1 MTICLNLSAATG
13 EKNKQIVATMNKNIE
28 VFGYTMSEALF
39 DKLVHMKAKSREV
52 VYDVL
57 VNGLK
62 EITGADRVYNPM
74 YPNFP
79 ESVMEKDDFELYF
92 NAIVHYW
99 SFGTLLPYEE
109 KEERAPLFNTAKVKV
124 LEAGSFDDLNDIF
137 NNLCASKTSLSKSD
151 VDDMI
156 FVLNSAKVT
165 LPDEIPYKENA
176 ACICRLLVDTGVDT
190 DGSLCKKYVK
200 AATDVLR
207 LVTAMS
213 DGDVSLAENTKF
225 RNLKRSERRIIMNLL
240 AGCGNAA
247 EDMNR
252 YAGRWIRVGE
262 KLHPGEFAK
271 NERYT
276 KAVQA
281 FDIIRNDGKIQSF
294 AGKVDAAIASG
305 DVTTVVSLLKK
316 RPGEFARRIDFLLRI
331 FDKDADRKA
340 VIMGF
345 ASVAKDVS
353 STVLLQVRE
362 HFINKLDG
370 SDDMRVFFPKGNLAR
385 SYYIK
390 NNRTE
395 AIPEDTMKMVIA
407 VCENT
412 LVNIYGN
419 REFLGKVYIDKALK
433 DYTVPFS
440 LRSAGKTMTAVSRG
454 SRIAIDDNTKV
465 IRPFI
470 WWTNTKDDI
479 IDVDLSVAVFAD
491 DWNCLEHVSYSN
503 LKSNRF
509 GICHSG
515 DITNGGPVDGEG
527 VAEFIDLD
535 IDKALSAGARYA
547 VFNVYNFSDEN
558 FSKMEHAA
566 FGFMTRNDMKSGKIF
581 EPSTVKQRM
590 DLASATTTCIPVIFD
605 LKERVFVWCD
615 MALTADHVRAGYG
628 GINVESNLPSV
639 VVTCKAMV
647 DVKKPNLYDLFIFN
661 AKARSVITDN
671 PDESD
676 MLKQCIGDKYRLVIK
691 GEWKEGI
698 WDEMENGIRLNFK
711 DEEMILRNKSNC
723 LYDFNHQYYKVK
735 DANLIVVIVMGVT
748 EAINYLK
755 MKKMDNDCKTVN
767 PNGFGQGIVYR
778 NFDYTNKILLA

>member
-1 MTICLNLSAATG
+1 MENSVFNIILRRKNRVFINDDDMLKSLSAATD

-39 DKLVHMKAKSREV
+39 DKLVHMKVKSREV
-52 VYDVL
+52 VYDAL

-62 EITGADRVYNPM
+62 EITGADKVYNPM

-79 ESVMEKDDFELYF
+79 ESVMKRDDFELYF

-109 KEERAPLFNTAKVKV
+109 KEERVPLFNTAKVKV
-124 LEAGSFDDLNDIF
+124 LEAGSFNDLNDIF
-137 NNLCASKTSLSKSD
+137 NNLCASKTSLSKND
-151 VDDMI
+151 VDDMVFI
-156 FVLNSAKVT
+156 LNSVKVT
-165 LPDEIPYKENA
+165 LPDEIPFKENA
-176 ACICRLLVDTGVDT
+176 ACVCRLLVDTGVDT

-200 AATDVLR
+200 TATDILR
-207 LVTAMS
+207 LITAMS
-213 DGDVSLAENTKF
+213 DGDVSLVENTKF
-225 RNLKRSERRIIMNLL
+225 RNLKRGERRIIMNLL

-276 KAVQA
+276 KVVQA
-281 FDIIRNDGKIQSF
+281 FGVIRNDGKIQSF

-316 RPGEFARRIDFLLRI
+316 RPGEFARRIDFLLRT
-331 FDKDADRKA
+331 FDKDADRKT

-362 HFINKLDG
+362 HFINKLNG
-370 SDDMRVFFPKGNLAR
+370 NDDMRVFFPKGNLAR
-385 SYYIK
+385 SYYVK
-390 NNRTE
+390 NNKTE
-395 AIPEDTMKMVIA
+395 TVSEDAMKMVIA
-407 VCENT
+407 VCESA

-419 REFLGKVYIDKALK
+419 REFLGKLYIDEALK
-433 DYTVPFS
+433 NYTVPFS

-454 SRIAIDDNTKV
+454 SRIAIDDSAKI

-470 WWTNTKDDI
+470 WWTNTKDNI
-479 IDVDLSVAVFAD
+479 IDVDLSIAVFAD

-503 LKSNRF
+503 LKSSRF

-535 IDKALSAGARYA
+535 IEKALSAGARYA
-547 VFNVYNFSDEN
+547 VFNVYNFSNEN

-566 FGFMTRNDMKSGKIF
+566 FGFMTRNDMKIGEIF

-647 DVKKPNLYDLFIFN
+647 DIKKPNLYDLFTLN
-661 AKARSVITDN
+661 AKARGIITDN
-671 PDESD
+671 PDEADVRFGLDDNCDVKPSD
-676 MLKQCIGDKYRLVIK
+676 ID
-691 GEWKEGI
+691 
-698 WDEMENGIRLNFK
+698 
-711 DEEMILRNKSNC
+711 
-723 LYDFNHQYYKVK
+723 
-735 DANLIVVIVMGVT
+735 VIVGK
-748 EAINYLK
+748 YL
-755 MKKMDNDCKTVN
+755 
-767 PNGFGQGIVYR
+767 
-778 NFDYTNKILLA
+778 

>member
-1 MTICLNLSAATG
+1 MENSVFSIILRRKNRVFINDNDMLKSLSGAAG

-52 VYDVL
+52 VYDIL

-62 EITGADRVYNPM
+62 EITGADKVYNPM

-79 ESVMEKDDFELYF
+79 ESVMKKDDFELYF

-124 LEAGSFDDLNDIF
+124 LEAGSFNDLNDIF
-137 NNLCASKTSLSKSD
+137 NNLCASKTSLSKND

-156 FVLNSAKVT
+156 FILNSVKVT
-165 LPDEIPYKENA
+165 LPDEIPFKENA
-176 ACICRLLVDTGVDT
+176 ACVCRLLVDTGVDT

-200 AATDVLR
+200 TATDILR
-207 LVTAMS
+207 LITAMS

-276 KAVQA
+276 KVVQA
-281 FDIIRNDGKIQSF
+281 FGVIRNDGKIQSF
-294 AGKVDAAIASG
+294 AGKVDAAVASG
-305 DVTTVVSLLKK
+305 DVNAVVSLLKK
-316 RPGEFARRIDFLLRI
+316 RPGEFARRIDFLLRT
-331 FDKDADRKA
+331 FDKDADRKT
-340 VIMGF
+340 VIIGF

-362 HFINKLDG
+362 HFINKLNG
-370 SDDMRVFFPKGNLAR
+370 NDDMRVFFPKGNLAR
-385 SYYIK
+385 SYYVK
-390 NNRTE
+390 NNKTE
-395 AIPEDTMKMVIA
+395 TVSEDAMKMVIA
-407 VCENT
+407 VCESA

-419 REFLGKVYIDKALK
+419 REFLGKVYIDEALK
-433 DYTVPFS
+433 NYTVPFS

-454 SRIAIDDNTKV
+454 SRIAIDDSAKI

-470 WWTNTKDDI
+470 WWTNTKDNI
-479 IDVDLSVAVFAD
+479 IDVDLSIAVFAD

-503 LKSNRF
+503 LKSSRF

-527 VAEFIDLD
+527 AAEFIDLD
-535 IDKALSAGARYA
+535 IDKALNAGARYA
-547 VFNVYNFSDEN
+547 VFNVYNFSDEY
-558 FSKMEHAA
+558 FSRMEHAA
-566 FGFMTRNDMKSGKIF
+566 FGFMTRNDMKSGEIF

-605 LKERVFVWCD
+605 LKERVFIWCD

-647 DVKKPNLYDLFIFN
+647 DVKKPNLYDLFTFN
-661 AKARSVITDN
+661 ATARGVITDN
-671 PDESD
+671 PDEADIRFGLDDSCDVKPSD
-676 MLKQCIGDKYRLVIK
+676 ID
-691 GEWKEGI
+691 
-698 WDEMENGIRLNFK
+698 
-711 DEEMILRNKSNC
+711 
-723 LYDFNHQYYKVK
+723 
-735 DANLIVVIVMGVT
+735 VIVGK
-748 EAINYLK
+748 YL
-755 MKKMDNDCKTVN
+755 
-767 PNGFGQGIVYR
+767 
-778 NFDYTNKILLA
+778 

>member
-1 MTICLNLSAATG
+1 MENSVFNIILRRKNRVFINDDDMLKSLSGAAG

-62 EITGADRVYNPM
+62 ELTGADKVYNPM

-109 KEERAPLFNTAKVKV
+109 KKERAPLFNTAKVKV
-124 LEAGSFDDLNDIF
+124 LDVGSFEDLNDIF

-151 VDDMI
+151 VEDII
-156 FVLNSAKVT
+156 FILNSAKVT
-165 LPDEIPYKENA
+165 LPDEIPFKENA
-176 ACICRLLVDTGVDT
+176 ACVCRLLVDTGVDT

-200 AATDVLR
+200 TATDVLR
-207 LVTAMS
+207 LITAMS

-247 EDMNR
+247 EDMSR

-281 FDIIRNDGKIQSF
+281 FSVIRNDGKIQSF

-316 RPGEFARRIDFLLRI
+316 RPGEFARRIDFLLRT
-331 FDKDADRKA
+331 FNKDADRKA

-385 SYYIK
+385 SYYVK
-390 NNRTE
+390 NDKTE
-395 AIPEDTMKMVIA
+395 SIPEDAMKMVIA
-407 VCENT
+407 VCENA
-412 LVNIYGN
+412 LINIYGN
-419 REFLGKVYIDKALK
+419 REFLGKVYIDEGLK

-454 SRIAIDDNTKV
+454 SRIAIDDSVKI

-470 WWTNTKDDI
+470 WWTNTKNDI

-491 DWNCLEHVSYSN
+491 NWDCLEHVSYSN
-503 LKSNRF
+503 LKSEKF
-509 GICHSG
+509 GMCHSG

-527 VAEFIDLD
+527 AAEFIDLD
-535 IDKALSAGARYA
+535 IDKALGAGARYA
-547 VFNVYNFSDEN
+547 VFNVYNFSNEL

-566 FGFMTRNDMKSGKIF
+566 FGFMTRENMESGEIF

-605 LKERVFVWCD
+605 LKERVFIWCD

-647 DVKKPNLYDLFIFN
+647 DVKKPNLYDLLMFN
-661 AKARSVITDN
+661 VKARGIIT
-671 PDESD
+671 
-676 MLKQCIGDKYRLVIK
+676 
-691 GEWKEGI
+691 
-698 WDEMENGIRLNFK
+698 
-711 DEEMILRNKSNC
+711 
-723 LYDFNHQYYKVK
+723 
-735 DANLIVVIVMGVT
+735 ANLDEADIRFGLDDNCDVKPSDIDVIVGK
-748 EAINYLK
+748 YL
-755 MKKMDNDCKTVN
+755 
-767 PNGFGQGIVYR
+767 
-778 NFDYTNKILLA
+778 

>member
-1 MTICLNLSAATG
+1 MENSVFNIILRRKNRVFINDDDMLKSLSAAAG

-39 DKLVHMKAKSREV
+39 DKLVHMKTKNREV
-52 VYDVL
+52 VYDAL
-57 VNGLK
+57 VSGLK
-62 EITGADRVYNPM
+62 EITGADKVYNPM

-109 KEERAPLFNTAKVKV
+109 KKERAPLFNTAKVKV

-137 NNLCASKTSLSKSD
+137 NNLCASKTSLSKGD

-156 FVLNSAKVT
+156 FILNSAKVT
-165 LPDEIPYKENA
+165 LPDEIPFKENT
-176 ACICRLLVDTGVDT
+176 ACICRLLVDTGIDT
-190 DGSLCKKYVK
+190 DGSLCRKYVK
-200 AATDVLR
+200 TATDVLR

-240 AGCGNAA
+240 AGCGNASD
-247 EDMNR
+247 DMNR
-252 YAGRWIRVGE
+252 YARRWIRIGE

-276 KAVQA
+276 KIVQA
-281 FDIIRNDGKIQSF
+281 FGVIRNDGKIQSF

-305 DVTTVVSLLKK
+305 NADAVVSLLKK
-316 RPGEFARRIDFLLRI
+316 RPGEFARRIDFLLRT
-331 FDKDADRKA
+331 FDKDADRKT

-390 NNRTE
+390 NDKAET
-395 AIPEDTMKMVIA
+395 IPEDAMIMVIA
-407 VCENT
+407 VCENA
-412 LVNIYGN
+412 LVNIYGS
-419 REFLGKVYIDKALK
+419 RAFLGKVYIDKALRN
-433 DYTVPFS
+433 YTVPFS

-454 SRIAIDDNTKV
+454 SRIAIDDSVKI

-503 LKSNRF
+503 LKSSRF

-535 IDKALSAGARYA
+535 IDKVLSAGARYA
-547 VFNVYNFSDEN
+547 VFNVYNFSNEC
-558 FSKMEHAA
+558 FSKMDHAA
-566 FGFMTRNDMKSGKIF
+566 FGFMTRSDMKSGEIF
-581 EPSTVKQRM
+581 EPSTVKQRI

-605 LKERVFVWCD
+605 LKERVFIWCD

-647 DVKKPNLYDLFIFN
+647 DVKKPNLYDLLMFN
-661 AKARSVITDN
+661 VKARGIITAN
-671 PDESD
+671 PDEADIRFGLDDNCDVKPSD
-676 MLKQCIGDKYRLVIK
+676 ID
-691 GEWKEGI
+691 
-698 WDEMENGIRLNFK
+698 
-711 DEEMILRNKSNC
+711 
-723 LYDFNHQYYKVK
+723 
-735 DANLIVVIVMGVT
+735 VIVGK
-748 EAINYLK
+748 YL
-755 MKKMDNDCKTVN
+755 
-767 PNGFGQGIVYR
+767 
-778 NFDYTNKILLA
+778 

>member
-1 MTICLNLSAATG
+1 MENSVFNIILRRKNRVFINDDDMLKSLSAATG
-13 EKNKQIVATMNKNIE
+13 KKNKQIVATMNKNIE

-52 VYDVL
+52 VYDAL
-57 VNGLK
+57 VSGLK
-62 EITGADRVYNPM
+62 EITGADKVYNPM

-79 ESVMEKDDFELYF
+79 ESVMKKDDFELYF

-124 LEAGSFDDLNDIF
+124 LEAGSFNDLNDIF
-137 NNLCASKTSLSKSD
+137 NNLCASKTSLSKND
-151 VDDMI
+151 VEDMI
-156 FVLNSAKVT
+156 FILNSAKVA
-165 LPDEIPYKENA
+165 LPDEIPFKENT
-176 ACICRLLVDTGVDT
+176 ACVCRLLVDTGVDT

-200 AATDVLR
+200 TATDVLR

-276 KAVQA
+276 KVVQA
-281 FDIIRNDGKIQSF
+281 FGVIRNDGKIQSF
-294 AGKVDAAIASG
+294 AGKVDAAVASG
-305 DVTTVVSLLKK
+305 DVNTVVSLLKK
-316 RPGEFARRIDFLLRI
+316 RPGEFARRVDFLLRT
-331 FDKDADRKA
+331 FDKDADRKT

-362 HFINKLDG
+362 HFINKLNG

-385 SYYIK
+385 SYYVK
-390 NNRTE
+390 NDKTE
-395 AIPEDTMKMVIA
+395 TIPEDAMKMVIA
-407 VCENT
+407 VCESA

-419 REFLGKVYIDKALK
+419 REFLGKVYIDEALK
-433 DYTVPFS
+433 NYTVPFS

-454 SRIAIDDNTKV
+454 SRIAIDNSAKI

-503 LKSNRF
+503 LKSSRF

-535 IDKALSAGARYA
+535 IEKALSAGARYA
-547 VFNVYNFSDEN
+547 VFNVYNFSNEN

-566 FGFMTRNDMKSGKIF
+566 FGFMTRNDMKIGEIF

-628 GINVESNLPSV
+628 GINMESNLPSV

-647 DVKKPNLYDLFIFN
+647 DIKKPNLYDLFTFN
-661 AKARSVITDN
+661 ATARGVITDN
-671 PDESD
+671 PDEADIRFGLDDNCNVKPSD
-676 MLKQCIGDKYRLVIK
+676 ID
-691 GEWKEGI
+691 
-698 WDEMENGIRLNFK
+698 
-711 DEEMILRNKSNC
+711 
-723 LYDFNHQYYKVK
+723 
-735 DANLIVVIVMGVT
+735 VIVGK
-748 EAINYLK
+748 YL
-755 MKKMDNDCKTVN
+755 
-767 PNGFGQGIVYR
+767 
-778 NFDYTNKILLA
+778 

>member
-1 MTICLNLSAATG
+1 MENSVFNIILRRKNRVFINDDDMLKSLSAAAG

-52 VYDVL
+52 VYDIL

-62 EITGADRVYNPM
+62 ELTGADKVYNPM

-79 ESVMEKDDFELYF
+79 ESVMEKGDFELYF

-109 KEERAPLFNTAKVKV
+109 KEERVPLFNTAKVKV

-151 VDDMI
+151 VNDMI
-156 FVLNSAKVT
+156 FILNSAKVT
-165 LPDEIPYKENA
+165 LPDEMPFKENA
-176 ACICRLLVDTGVDT
+176 ACVCRLLVDTGVDT

-200 AATDVLR
+200 TATDVLR

-252 YAGRWIRVGE
+252 YAGRWICVGE

-276 KAVQA
+276 KVVQA
-281 FDIIRNDGKIQSF
+281 FGIIRNDGKIQSF
-294 AGKVDAAIASG
+294 GGKVDAAIASG

-331 FDKDADRKA
+331 FNKDADRKA

-345 ASVAKDVS
+345 ASIAKDVS

-385 SYYIK
+385 SYYVK
-390 NNRTE
+390 NDKTE
-395 AIPEDTMKMVIA
+395 TIPEDAMKMVIA
-407 VCENT
+407 VCESA

-419 REFLGKVYIDKALK
+419 REFLGKAYIDEALK

-454 SRIAIDDNTKV
+454 SRIAIDDSAKI
-465 IRPFI
+465 IRLFI
-470 WWTNTKDDI
+470 WWTNTKNDI

-491 DWNCLEHVSYSN
+491 NWNCLEHVSYSN
-503 LKSNRF
+503 LKSSRF

-566 FGFMTRNDMKSGKIF
+566 FGFMTRSDMKSGEIF

-605 LKERVFVWCD
+605 LKERVFIWCD

-647 DVKKPNLYDLFIFN
+647 DVKKPNLYDLLMFN
-661 AKARSVITDN
+661 VKARGIITDN
-671 PDESD
+671 PDEADIRFGLDDNCDVKPSD
-676 MLKQCIGDKYRLVIK
+676 ID
-691 GEWKEGI
+691 
-698 WDEMENGIRLNFK
+698 
-711 DEEMILRNKSNC
+711 
-723 LYDFNHQYYKVK
+723 
-735 DANLIVVIVMGVT
+735 VIVGK
-748 EAINYLK
+748 YL
-755 MKKMDNDCKTVN
+755 
-767 PNGFGQGIVYR
+767 
-778 NFDYTNKILLA
+778 

>member
-1 MTICLNLSAATG
+1 MENSVFNIILRRKNRVFINDDDMLKSLSAAVG

-39 DKLVHMKAKSREV
+39 DKLVHMKAKNREV
-52 VYDVL
+52 MYDAL

-109 KEERAPLFNTAKVKV
+109 KKERVSLFNTAKVKV
-124 LEAGSFDDLNDIF
+124 LEAGPFDDLNDIF
-137 NNLCASKTSLSKSD
+137 NNFCASKTSLSKSD
-151 VDDMI
+151 VDDMVFI
-156 FVLNSAKVT
+156 LNSAKVT
-165 LPDEIPYKENA
+165 LPDEIPFKENT

-190 DGSLCKKYVK
+190 DGSLCRKYIK
-200 AATDVLR
+200 TATDVLR

-225 RNLKRSERRIIMNLL
+225 RNLKRGERRIIMNLL

-247 EDMNR
+247 EDMSR

-281 FDIIRNDGKIQSF
+281 FGVIRNDGKIKSF
-294 AGKVDAAIASG
+294 AGRVDAAVASG
-305 DVTTVVSLLKK
+305 DVNTVVSLLKK
-316 RPGEFARRIDFLLRI
+316 RPGEFARRIDFLLRT

-340 VIMGF
+340 VIMSF

-385 SYYIK
+385 SYYVK
-390 NNRTE
+390 NNKTKT
-395 AIPEDTMKMVIA
+395 IPEDVMKMVIA
-407 VCENT
+407 VCENA

-419 REFLGKVYIDKALK
+419 REFLGKVYIDEVLK

-454 SRIAIDDNTKV
+454 SRIAIDDSAKI

-491 DWNCLEHVSYSN
+491 DWNCLEHVSYTN

-566 FGFMTRNDMKSGKIF
+566 FGFMTRSDMKSGEIF

-605 LKERVFVWCD
+605 LKERVLIWCD

-639 VVTCKAMV
+639 VVTCKAIV
-647 DVKKPNLYDLFIFN
+647 DVKKPNLYDLFAFN
-661 AKARSVITDN
+661 AKARGVITDN
-671 PDESD
+671 PDEADIRFGLDDNCDVKPSD
-676 MLKQCIGDKYRLVIK
+676 ID
-691 GEWKEGI
+691 
-698 WDEMENGIRLNFK
+698 
-711 DEEMILRNKSNC
+711 
-723 LYDFNHQYYKVK
+723 
-735 DANLIVVIVMGVT
+735 VIVGK
-748 EAINYLK
+748 YL
-755 MKKMDNDCKTVN
+755 
-767 PNGFGQGIVYR
+767 
-778 NFDYTNKILLA
+778 

>member
-1 MTICLNLSAATG
+1 MENSVFNIILRRKNRVFINNNDMLKSLSGAAG

-39 DKLVHMKAKSREV
+39 NKLVHMKVKSRKV
-52 VYDVL
+52 VYDAL
-57 VNGLK
+57 VSGLK
-62 EITGADRVYNPM
+62 EITGADKVYNPM

-109 KEERAPLFNTAKVKV
+109 KKERAPLFNAAKVKV

-156 FVLNSAKVT
+156 FILNSTKVT
-165 LPDEIPYKENA
+165 LPDEIPFKENT
-176 ACICRLLVDTGVDT
+176 ACICKLLVNTGVDT

-200 AATDVLR
+200 TATDVLR

-225 RNLKRSERRIIMNLL
+225 RNLKRNERRIIMNLL

-247 EDMNR
+247 EDMSR

-281 FDIIRNDGKIQSF
+281 FGIIRNDGKIQSF
-294 AGKVDAAIASG
+294 AGRVDAAVASG
-305 DVTTVVSLLKK
+305 DVNTVVSLLKK
-316 RPGEFARRIDFLLRI
+316 RPGEFARRIDFLLRT
-331 FDKDADRKA
+331 FNKDADRKA

-345 ASVAKDVS
+345 ASIAKDVS

-370 SDDMRVFFPKGNLAR
+370 NDDMRVFFPKGNLAR
-385 SYYIK
+385 SYYVK
-390 NNRTE
+390 NDKTE
-395 AIPEDTMKMVIA
+395 AIPEDAMKMVIA
-407 VCENT
+407 VCESA
-412 LVNIYGN
+412 LINIYGN
-419 REFLGKVYIDKALK
+419 REFLGKVYIDEALK

-454 SRIAIDDNTKV
+454 SRIAIDDSAKI

-503 LKSNRF
+503 LKSSRF

-515 DITNGGPVDGEG
+515 DITNGGPADGEG

-535 IDKALSAGARYA
+535 IEKALSAGARYA

-566 FGFMTRNDMKSGKIF
+566 FGFMTRSDMKSGEIF

-647 DVKKPNLYDLFIFN
+647 DIKKPNLYDLFIFN
-661 AKARSVITDN
+661 AKARGVITDN
-671 PDESD
+671 PDEAD
-676 MLKQCIGDKYRLVIK
+676 
-691 GEWKEGI
+691 
-698 WDEMENGIRLNFK
+698 IRFGLH
-711 DEEMILRNKSNC
+711 DNC
-723 LYDFNHQYYKVK
+723 DVK
-735 DANLIVVIVMGVT
+735 PNDIDVIVGK
-748 EAINYLK
+748 YL
-755 MKKMDNDCKTVN
+755 
-767 PNGFGQGIVYR
+767 
-778 NFDYTNKILLA
+778 

>member
-1 MTICLNLSAATG
+1 MENSVFNIILRRKNRVFINDDDMLKSLSAAVG

-39 DKLVHMKAKSREV
+39 DKLVHMKAKNREV
-52 VYDVL
+52 MYDAL

-62 EITGADRVYNPM
+62 EITGADKVYNPM

-79 ESVMEKDDFELYF
+79 ESVMEKNDFELYF

-124 LEAGSFDDLNDIF
+124 LEAGSFGDLNDIF

-151 VDDMI
+151 VEDMI
-156 FVLNSAKVT
+156 FILNSAKVA
-165 LPDEIPYKENA
+165 LPNEIPFKENI

-190 DGSLCKKYVK
+190 DGSLCRKYIK
-200 AATDVLR
+200 TATDVLR

-247 EDMNR
+247 EDMSR

-262 KLHPGEFAK
+262 KLHPGEFVK

-276 KAVQA
+276 KVVQA
-281 FDIIRNDGKIQSF
+281 FGIIRNDGKVQSF
-294 AGKVDAAIASG
+294 AGRVDAAIASG
-305 DVTTVVSLLKK
+305 NADAVVSLLKK
-316 RPGEFARRIDFLLRI
+316 RPGEFARRIDFLLRT
-331 FDKDADRKA
+331 FDKDADRKT

-385 SYYIK
+385 SCYIK
-390 NNRTE
+390 NDKAET
-395 AIPEDTMKMVIA
+395 IPEDAMIMVIA
-407 VCENT
+407 VCENA
-412 LVNIYGN
+412 LVNIYGS
-419 REFLGKVYIDKALK
+419 RAFLGKVYIDKALRN
-433 DYTVPFS
+433 YTVPFS

-454 SRIAIDDNTKV
+454 SRIAIDDSVKI

-470 WWTNTKDDI
+470 WWTNTKNDI

-491 DWNCLEHVSYSN
+491 NWDCLEHVSYSN
-503 LKSNRF
+503 LKSEKF
-509 GICHSG
+509 GMYHSG

-527 VAEFIDLD
+527 AAEFIDLD
-535 IDKALSAGARYA
+535 IDKALGAGARYA
-547 VFNVYNFSDEN
+547 VFNVYNFSNEL

-566 FGFMTRNDMKSGKIF
+566 FGFMTRENMESGEIF
-581 EPSTVKQRM
+581 ESSTVKQRM
-590 DLASATTTCIPVIFD
+590 DLSSATTTCIPVIFD
-605 LKERVFVWCD
+605 LKERVFIWCD

-647 DVKKPNLYDLFIFN
+647 DVKKPNLYDLLMFN
-661 AKARSVITDN
+661 VKARGIITAN
-671 PDESD
+671 PDEADIRFGLDDNCDVKPSD
-676 MLKQCIGDKYRLVIK
+676 ID
-691 GEWKEGI
+691 
-698 WDEMENGIRLNFK
+698 
-711 DEEMILRNKSNC
+711 
-723 LYDFNHQYYKVK
+723 
-735 DANLIVVIVMGVT
+735 VIVGK
-748 EAINYLK
+748 YL
-755 MKKMDNDCKTVN
+755 
-767 PNGFGQGIVYR
+767 
-778 NFDYTNKILLA
+778 

>member
-1 MTICLNLSAATG
+1 MENSVFSIILRRKNRVFINDNDMLKSLSGAAG

-52 VYDVL
+52 VYDIL

-62 EITGADRVYNPM
+62 EITGADKVYNPM

-79 ESVMEKDDFELYF
+79 ESVMKKDDFELYF

-124 LEAGSFDDLNDIF
+124 LEAGSFNDLNDIF
-137 NNLCASKTSLSKSD
+137 NNLCASKTSLSKND

-156 FVLNSAKVT
+156 FILNSVKVT
-165 LPDEIPYKENA
+165 LPDEIPFKENA
-176 ACICRLLVDTGVDT
+176 ACVCRLLVDTGVDT

-200 AATDVLR
+200 TATDILR
-207 LVTAMS
+207 LITAMS

-276 KAVQA
+276 KVVQA
-281 FDIIRNDGKIQSF
+281 FGVIRNDGKIQSF
-294 AGKVDAAIASG
+294 AGKVDAAVASG
-305 DVTTVVSLLKK
+305 DVNAVVSLLKK
-316 RPGEFARRIDFLLRI
+316 RPGEFARRIDFLLRT
-331 FDKDADRKA
+331 FDKDADRKT

-362 HFINKLDG
+362 HFINKLNG
-370 SDDMRVFFPKGNLAR
+370 NDDMRVFFPKGNLAR
-385 SYYIK
+385 SYYVK
-390 NNRTE
+390 NNKTE
-395 AIPEDTMKMVIA
+395 TVSEDAMKMVIA
-407 VCENT
+407 VCESA

-419 REFLGKVYIDKALK
+419 REFLGKVYIDEALK
-433 DYTVPFS
+433 NYTVPFS

-454 SRIAIDDNTKV
+454 SRIAIDDSAKI

-470 WWTNTKDDI
+470 WWTNTKDNI
-479 IDVDLSVAVFAD
+479 IDVDLSIAVFAD

-503 LKSNRF
+503 LKSSRF

-535 IDKALSAGARYA
+535 IEKALSAGARYA

-566 FGFMTRNDMKSGKIF
+566 FGFMTRNDMKSGEIF

-661 AKARSVITDN
+661 AKARGVITDN
-671 PDESD
+671 PDEADIRFGLDDNCDVKPSD
-676 MLKQCIGDKYRLVIK
+676 ID
-691 GEWKEGI
+691 
-698 WDEMENGIRLNFK
+698 
-711 DEEMILRNKSNC
+711 
-723 LYDFNHQYYKVK
+723 
-735 DANLIVVIVMGVT
+735 VIVGK
-748 EAINYLK
+748 YL
-755 MKKMDNDCKTVN
+755 
-767 PNGFGQGIVYR
+767 
-778 NFDYTNKILLA
+778 

>member
-1 MTICLNLSAATG
+1 MENSVFNIILRRKNRVFINDDDMLKSLSAAVG

-39 DKLVHMKAKSREV
+39 DKLVHMKAKNREV
-52 VYDVL
+52 MYDAL

-109 KEERAPLFNTAKVKV
+109 KKERVPLFNTAKVKV

-137 NNLCASKTSLSKSD
+137 NNFCASKTSLSKSD
-151 VDDMI
+151 VDDMVFI
-156 FVLNSAKVT
+156 LNSAKVT
-165 LPDEIPYKENA
+165 LPDEIPFKENT

-190 DGSLCKKYVK
+190 DGSLCRKYIK
-200 AATDVLR
+200 TATDVLR

-225 RNLKRSERRIIMNLL
+225 RNLKRGERRIIMNLL

-247 EDMNR
+247 EDMSR

-276 KAVQA
+276 KVVQA
-281 FDIIRNDGKIQSF
+281 FGVIRNDGKIKSF
-294 AGKVDAAIASG
+294 AGRVDAAVASG
-305 DVTTVVSLLKK
+305 DVNTVVSLLKK
-316 RPGEFARRIDFLLRI
+316 RPGEFARRIDFLLRT

-340 VIMGF
+340 VIMSF

-385 SYYIK
+385 SYYVK
-390 NNRTE
+390 NNKTKT
-395 AIPEDTMKMVIA
+395 IPEDVMKMVIA
-407 VCENT
+407 VCEST

-419 REFLGKVYIDKALK
+419 REFLGKVYIDEALK
-433 DYTVPFS
+433 NYTVPFS

-454 SRIAIDDNTKV
+454 SRIAIDDSAKI

-470 WWTNTKDDI
+470 WWTNTKDNI

-491 DWNCLEHVSYSN
+491 NWDCLEHVSYTN
-503 LKSNRF
+503 LKSSRF

-535 IDKALSAGARYA
+535 IEKALSAGARYA
-547 VFNVYNFSDEN
+547 AFNVYNFSDEN

-566 FGFMTRNDMKSGKIF
+566 FGFMTRNDMKSGEIF

-615 MALTADHVRAGYG
+615 MALTADHVRAGFG

-647 DVKKPNLYDLFIFN
+647 DVKKPNLYDLFTFN
-661 AKARSVITDN
+661 AKARGVITDN
-671 PDESD
+671 PDEADIRFGLDDNCDVKPSD
-676 MLKQCIGDKYRLVIK
+676 ID
-691 GEWKEGI
+691 
-698 WDEMENGIRLNFK
+698 
-711 DEEMILRNKSNC
+711 
-723 LYDFNHQYYKVK
+723 
-735 DANLIVVIVMGVT
+735 VIVGK
-748 EAINYLK
+748 YL
-755 MKKMDNDCKTVN
+755 
-767 PNGFGQGIVYR
+767 
-778 NFDYTNKILLA
+778 

>member
-1 MTICLNLSAATG
+1 MENSVFNIILRRKNRVFINDDDMLKSLSAAAG

-39 DKLVHMKAKSREV
+39 DKLVHMKVKSREV
-52 VYDVL
+52 VYDAL
-57 VNGLK
+57 VSGLK
-62 EITGADRVYNPM
+62 EITGADKVYNPM

-79 ESVMEKDDFELYF
+79 ESVMKRDDFELYF

-99 SFGTLLPYEE
+99 SFGTLLPYEK
-109 KEERAPLFNTAKVKV
+109 KEERVPLFNTTKVKV

-151 VDDMI
+151 IEDMI
-156 FVLNSAKVT
+156 FILNSAKVT
-165 LPDEIPYKENA
+165 LPDEIPFKENA
-176 ACICRLLVDTGVDT
+176 AHICRLLVETGADT
-190 DGSLCKKYVK
+190 DGSLCRKYVK
-200 AATDVLR
+200 TATDVLR

-225 RNLKRSERRIIMNLL
+225 RNLKRSERRIVMNLL
-240 AGCGNAA
+240 AGCGNVA
-247 EDMNR
+247 EDMSR
-252 YAGRWIRVGE
+252 YTGRWIRVGE
-262 KLHPGEFAK
+262 KLHPGEFSK

-281 FDIIRNDGKIQSF
+281 FGVIRNNGKVQSF
-294 AGKVDAAIASG
+294 AGKVDAAVASG
-305 DVTTVVSLLKK
+305 DADAVVSLLKK
-316 RPGEFARRIDFLLRI
+316 RPGEFARRIDFLLRT

-362 HFINKLDG
+362 HFINKLDD

-385 SYYIK
+385 SYYVK
-390 NNRTE
+390 NDKAET
-395 AIPEDTMKMVIA
+395 IPEDAMIMVIA
-407 VCENT
+407 VCENA
-412 LVNIYGN
+412 LINIYGN
-419 REFLGKVYIDKALK
+419 REFLGKVYIDKALRN
-433 DYTVPFS
+433 YTVPFS
-440 LRSAGKTMTAVSRG
+440 LRSAGKIMTAVSRG
-454 SRIAIDDNTKV
+454 SRIAIDDSAKI

-491 DWNCLEHVSYSN
+491 DWNCLEHVSYNN
-503 LKSNRF
+503 LESDRF

-515 DITNGGPVDGEG
+515 DIINGGPVDGEG
-527 VAEFIDLD
+527 AAEFIDLD

-547 VFNVYNFSDEN
+547 VFNVYNFSNEN

-566 FGFMTRNDMKSGKIF
+566 FGFMTRNDMKNGEIF

-605 LKERVFVWCD
+605 LKERMFIWCD

-647 DVKKPNLYDLFIFN
+647 DVKKPNLYDLFTFN
-661 AKARSVITDN
+661 AKARGVITDN
-671 PDESD
+671 PDEADINFGLDDNCDVKPSD
-676 MLKQCIGDKYRLVIK
+676 ID
-691 GEWKEGI
+691 
-698 WDEMENGIRLNFK
+698 
-711 DEEMILRNKSNC
+711 
-723 LYDFNHQYYKVK
+723 
-735 DANLIVVIVMGVT
+735 VIVGK
-748 EAINYLK
+748 YL
-755 MKKMDNDCKTVN
+755 
-767 PNGFGQGIVYR
+767 
-778 NFDYTNKILLA
+778 

>member
-1 MTICLNLSAATG
+1 MENSVFNIILRRKNRVFINDDDMLKSLSAATG
-13 EKNKQIVATMNKNIE
+13 KKNKQIVATMNKNIE

-52 VYDVL
+52 VYDAL
-57 VNGLK
+57 VSGLK
-62 EITGADRVYNPM
+62 EITGADKVYNPM

-79 ESVMEKDDFELYF
+79 ESVMKKDDFELYF

-124 LEAGSFDDLNDIF
+124 LEAGSFNDLNDIF
-137 NNLCASKTSLSKSD
+137 NNLCASKTSLSKND
-151 VDDMI
+151 VDDMVFI
-156 FVLNSAKVT
+156 LNSVKVT
-165 LPDEIPYKENA
+165 LPDEIPFKENA
-176 ACICRLLVDTGVDT
+176 ACVCRLLVDTGADT
-190 DGSLCKKYVK
+190 DGSLCGKYIK
-200 AATDVLR
+200 TATDVLR

-225 RNLKRSERRIIMNLL
+225 RNLKRNERRIIMNLL

-247 EDMNR
+247 EDMSR

-281 FDIIRNDGKIQSF
+281 FGIIRNDGKIQSF
-294 AGKVDAAIASG
+294 AGKVDAAVASG
-305 DVTTVVSLLKK
+305 DVNAVVSLLKK
-316 RPGEFARRIDFLLRI
+316 RPGEFARRIDFLLRT
-331 FDKDADRKA
+331 FDKDADRKT

-362 HFINKLDG
+362 HFINKLNG
-370 SDDMRVFFPKGNLAR
+370 SDDIRVFFPKGNLAR

-390 NNRTE
+390 NDKTE
-395 AIPEDTMKMVIA
+395 TVTEDAMKMVIA
-407 VCENT
+407 VCESA

-419 REFLGKVYIDKALK
+419 REFLGKVYIDEALK
-433 DYTVPFS
+433 NYTVPFS

-454 SRIAIDDNTKV
+454 SRIAIDDSAKI

-470 WWTNTKDDI
+470 WWTNTKDNI
-479 IDVDLSVAVFAD
+479 IDVDLSIAVFAD

-503 LKSNRF
+503 LKSSRF

-535 IDKALSAGARYA
+535 IEKALSAGARYA
-547 VFNVYNFSDEN
+547 VFNVYNFSNEN

-566 FGFMTRNDMKSGKIF
+566 FGFMTRNDMKIGEIF

-647 DVKKPNLYDLFIFN
+647 DIKKPNLYDLFTFN
-661 AKARSVITDN
+661 ATARGIITDN
-671 PDESD
+671 PDEADIRFGLDDNCNVKPSD
-676 MLKQCIGDKYRLVIK
+676 ID
-691 GEWKEGI
+691 
-698 WDEMENGIRLNFK
+698 
-711 DEEMILRNKSNC
+711 
-723 LYDFNHQYYKVK
+723 
-735 DANLIVVIVMGVT
+735 VIVGK
-748 EAINYLK
+748 YL
-755 MKKMDNDCKTVN
+755 
-767 PNGFGQGIVYR
+767 
-778 NFDYTNKILLA
+778 

>member
-1 MTICLNLSAATG
+1 MENSVFNIILRRKNRVFINNDDMLKSLSAAAG

-39 DKLVHMKAKSREV
+39 DKLVHMKAKNREV

-62 EITGADRVYNPM
+62 ELTGADKVYNPM

-109 KEERAPLFNTAKVKV
+109 KKERAPLFNTAKVKV
-124 LEAGSFDDLNDIF
+124 LEAGSFDGLNDIF

-151 VDDMI
+151 VNDMI
-156 FVLNSAKVT
+156 FILNSAKVT
-165 LPDEIPYKENA
+165 LPDEIPFKENT

-200 AATDVLR
+200 TATDVLR

-240 AGCGNAA
+240 ADCGNAA

-276 KAVQA
+276 KVVRA
-281 FDIIRNDGKIQSF
+281 FDVIRNDGKIQSF
-294 AGKVDAAIASG
+294 AGKVDAAVVSK
-305 DVTTVVSLLKK
+305 DVNTVVSMLKK
-316 RPGEFARRIDFLLRI
+316 RPGEFARRIDFLLRT

-370 SDDMRVFFPKGNLAR
+370 SDNMRVFFPKGNLAR
-385 SYYIK
+385 SYYVK
-390 NNRTE
+390 NDKTE
-395 AIPEDTMKMVIA
+395 TVPEDAMKMVIT
-407 VCENT
+407 VCESA

-419 REFLGKVYIDKALK
+419 REFLGKVCIDETLK
-433 DYTVPFS
+433 NYTVPFS

-454 SRIAIDDNTKV
+454 SRIAIDDSAKI

-470 WWTNTKDDI
+470 WWTNTKDNI
-479 IDVDLSVAVFAD
+479 IDVDLSVAIFAD
-491 DWNCLEHVSYSN
+491 DWNCLEHVSYNN
-503 LKSNRF
+503 LESDRF

-515 DITNGGPVDGEG
+515 DIINGGPVDGEG
-527 VAEFIDLD
+527 AAEFIDLD

-547 VFNVYNFSDEN
+547 VFNVYNFSNES

-566 FGFMTRNDMKSGKIF
+566 FGFMTRNDMKSGEIF

-615 MALTADHVRAGYG
+615 MALTADHVRAGFG

-647 DVKKPNLYDLFIFN
+647 DVKKPNLYDLFTFN
-661 AKARSVITDN
+661 AKARGVITDN
-671 PDESD
+671 PDEADINFGLDDNCDVKPSD
-676 MLKQCIGDKYRLVIK
+676 ID
-691 GEWKEGI
+691 
-698 WDEMENGIRLNFK
+698 
-711 DEEMILRNKSNC
+711 
-723 LYDFNHQYYKVK
+723 
-735 DANLIVVIVMGVT
+735 VIVGK
-748 EAINYLK
+748 YL
-755 MKKMDNDCKTVN
+755 
-767 PNGFGQGIVYR
+767 
-778 NFDYTNKILLA
+778 

>member
-1 MTICLNLSAATG
+1 MENSVFNIILRRKNRVFINDDDMLKSLSGAAG

-62 EITGADRVYNPM
+62 ELTGADKVYNPM

-109 KEERAPLFNTAKVKV
+109 KKERAPLFNTAKVKV
-124 LEAGSFDDLNDIF
+124 LDVGSFEDLNDIF

-151 VDDMI
+151 VEDII
-156 FVLNSAKVT
+156 FILNSAKVT
-165 LPDEIPYKENA
+165 LPDEIPFKENA
-176 ACICRLLVDTGVDT
+176 ACVCRLLVDTGVDT

-200 AATDVLR
+200 TATDVLR
-207 LVTAMS
+207 LITAMS

-247 EDMNR
+247 EDMSR

-281 FDIIRNDGKIQSF
+281 FSVIRNDGKIQSF

-316 RPGEFARRIDFLLRI
+316 RPGEFARRIDFLLRT
-331 FDKDADRKA
+331 FNKDADRKA

-385 SYYIK
+385 SYYVK
-390 NNRTE
+390 NDKTE
-395 AIPEDTMKMVIA
+395 SIPEDAMKMVIA
-407 VCENT
+407 VCENA
-412 LVNIYGN
+412 LINIYGN
-419 REFLGKVYIDKALK
+419 REFLGKVYIDEGLK

-454 SRIAIDDNTKV
+454 SRIAIDDSAKI

-491 DWNCLEHVSYSN
+491 NWDCLEHVSYSN
-503 LKSNRF
+503 LKSEKF
-509 GICHSG
+509 GMYHSG

-527 VAEFIDLD
+527 AAEFIDLD
-535 IDKALSAGARYA
+535 IDKALGAGARYA
-547 VFNVYNFSDEN
+547 VFNVYNFSNEF

-566 FGFMTRNDMKSGKIF
+566 FGFMTRENMESGEIF

-605 LKERVFVWCD
+605 LKERVFIWCD

-647 DVKKPNLYDLFIFN
+647 DVKKPNLYDLLMFN
-661 AKARSVITDN
+661 VKARGIITAN
-671 PDESD
+671 PDEADIRFGLDDNCDVKPSD
-676 MLKQCIGDKYRLVIK
+676 ID
-691 GEWKEGI
+691 
-698 WDEMENGIRLNFK
+698 
-711 DEEMILRNKSNC
+711 
-723 LYDFNHQYYKVK
+723 
-735 DANLIVVIVMGVT
+735 VIVGK
-748 EAINYLK
+748 YL
-755 MKKMDNDCKTVN
+755 
-767 PNGFGQGIVYR
+767 
-778 NFDYTNKILLA
+778 

>member
-1 MTICLNLSAATG
+1 MENSVFSIILRRKNRVFINDNDMLKSLSGAAG

-52 VYDVL
+52 VYDIL

-62 EITGADRVYNPM
+62 EITGADKVYNPM

-79 ESVMEKDDFELYF
+79 ESVMKKDDFELYF

-124 LEAGSFDDLNDIF
+124 LEAGSFNDLNDIF
-137 NNLCASKTSLSKSD
+137 NNLCASKTSLSKND

-156 FVLNSAKVT
+156 FILNSVKVT
-165 LPDEIPYKENA
+165 LPDEIPFKENA
-176 ACICRLLVDTGVDT
+176 ACVCRLLVDTGVDT

-200 AATDVLR
+200 TATDILR
-207 LVTAMS
+207 LITAMS

-276 KAVQA
+276 KVVQA
-281 FDIIRNDGKIQSF
+281 FGVIRNDGKIQSF
-294 AGKVDAAIASG
+294 AGKVDAAVASG
-305 DVTTVVSLLKK
+305 DVNAVVSLLKK
-316 RPGEFARRIDFLLRI
+316 RPGEFARRIDFLLRT
-331 FDKDADRKA
+331 FDKDADRKT

-362 HFINKLDG
+362 HFINKLNG
-370 SDDMRVFFPKGNLAR
+370 NDDMRVFFPKGNLAR
-385 SYYIK
+385 SYYVK
-390 NNRTE
+390 NNKTE
-395 AIPEDTMKMVIA
+395 TVSEDAMKMVIA
-407 VCENT
+407 VCESA

-419 REFLGKVYIDKALK
+419 REFLGKVYIDEALK
-433 DYTVPFS
+433 NYTVPFS

-454 SRIAIDDNTKV
+454 SRIAIDDSAKI

-470 WWTNTKDDI
+470 WWTNTKDNI
-479 IDVDLSVAVFAD
+479 IDVDLSIAVFAD

-503 LKSNRF
+503 LKSSRF

-535 IDKALSAGARYA
+535 IEKALSAGARYA
-547 VFNVYNFSDEN
+547 VFNVYNFSNEN

-566 FGFMTRNDMKSGKIF
+566 FGFMTRNDMKIGEIF

-639 VVTCKAMV
+639 VVTCKAIV
-647 DVKKPNLYDLFIFN
+647 DVKKPNLYDLLMFN
-661 AKARSVITDN
+661 VKARGIITAN
-671 PDESD
+671 PDEADIRFGLDDNCDVKPSD
-676 MLKQCIGDKYRLVIK
+676 ID
-691 GEWKEGI
+691 
-698 WDEMENGIRLNFK
+698 
-711 DEEMILRNKSNC
+711 
-723 LYDFNHQYYKVK
+723 
-735 DANLIVVIVMGVT
+735 VIVGK
-748 EAINYLK
+748 YL
-755 MKKMDNDCKTVN
+755 
-767 PNGFGQGIVYR
+767 
-778 NFDYTNKILLA
+778 

>member
-1 MTICLNLSAATG
+1 MENSVFNIILRRKNRVFINDDDMLKSLSAAVG

-39 DKLVHMKAKSREV
+39 DKLVHMKAKNREV
-52 VYDVL
+52 MYDAL

-109 KEERAPLFNTAKVKV
+109 KKERVPLFNTAKVKV

-137 NNLCASKTSLSKSD
+137 NNFCASKTSLSKSD
-151 VDDMI
+151 VDDMVFI
-156 FVLNSAKVT
+156 LNSAKVT
-165 LPDEIPYKENA
+165 LPDEIPFKENT

-190 DGSLCKKYVK
+190 DGSLCRKYIK
-200 AATDVLR
+200 TATDVLR

-225 RNLKRSERRIIMNLL
+225 RNLKRGERRIIMNLL

-247 EDMNR
+247 EDMSR
-252 YAGRWIRVGE
+252 YAGRWIHVGE

-281 FDIIRNDGKIQSF
+281 FGVIRNDGKIKSF
-294 AGKVDAAIASG
+294 AGRVDAAVASG
-305 DVTTVVSLLKK
+305 DVNTVVSLLKK
-316 RPGEFARRIDFLLRI
+316 RPGEFARRIDFLLRT

-340 VIMGF
+340 VIMSF

-385 SYYIK
+385 SYYVK
-390 NNRTE
+390 NNKTKT
-395 AIPEDTMKMVIA
+395 IPEDVMKMVIA
-407 VCENT
+407 VCEST

-419 REFLGKVYIDKALK
+419 REFLGKVYIDEALK
-433 DYTVPFS
+433 NYTVPFS

-454 SRIAIDDNTKV
+454 SRIAIDDSAKI

-470 WWTNTKDDI
+470 WWTNTKDNI

-491 DWNCLEHVSYSN
+491 NWDCLEHVSYTN
-503 LKSNRF
+503 LKSSRF

-535 IDKALSAGARYA
+535 IEKALSAGARYA
-547 VFNVYNFSDEN
+547 AFNVYNFSDEN

-566 FGFMTRNDMKSGKIF
+566 FGFMTRNDMKSGEIF

-605 LKERVFVWCD
+605 LRERVLIWCD

-647 DVKKPNLYDLFIFN
+647 DVKKPNLYDLFTFN
-661 AKARSVITDN
+661 AKARGVITDN
-671 PDESD
+671 PDEADIRFGLDDNCDVKPSD
-676 MLKQCIGDKYRLVIK
+676 ID
-691 GEWKEGI
+691 
-698 WDEMENGIRLNFK
+698 
-711 DEEMILRNKSNC
+711 
-723 LYDFNHQYYKVK
+723 
-735 DANLIVVIVMGVT
+735 VIVGK
-748 EAINYLK
+748 YL
-755 MKKMDNDCKTVN
+755 
-767 PNGFGQGIVYR
+767 
-778 NFDYTNKILLA
+778 

>member
-1 MTICLNLSAATG
+1 MENSVFSIILRRKNRVFINDNDMLKSLSGAAG

-52 VYDVL
+52 VYDIL

-62 EITGADRVYNPM
+62 EITGADKVYNPM

-79 ESVMEKDDFELYF
+79 ESVMKKDDFELYF

-124 LEAGSFDDLNDIF
+124 LEAGSFNDLNDIF
-137 NNLCASKTSLSKSD
+137 NNLCASKTSLSKND

-156 FVLNSAKVT
+156 FVLNSVKVT
-165 LPDEIPYKENA
+165 LPDEIPFKENA
-176 ACICRLLVDTGVDT
+176 ACVCRLLVDTGVDT

-200 AATDVLR
+200 TATDILR
-207 LVTAMS
+207 LITAMS

-276 KAVQA
+276 KVVQA
-281 FDIIRNDGKIQSF
+281 FGVIRNDGKIQSF
-294 AGKVDAAIASG
+294 AGKVDAAVASG
-305 DVTTVVSLLKK
+305 DVNAVVSLLKK
-316 RPGEFARRIDFLLRI
+316 RPGEFARRIDFLLRT
-331 FDKDADRKA
+331 FDKDADRKT

-362 HFINKLDG
+362 HFINKLNG
-370 SDDMRVFFPKGNLAR
+370 NDDMRVFFPKGNLAR
-385 SYYIK
+385 SYYVK
-390 NNRTE
+390 NNKTE
-395 AIPEDTMKMVIA
+395 TVSEDAMKMVIA
-407 VCENT
+407 VCESA

-419 REFLGKVYIDKALK
+419 REFLGKVYIDEALK
-433 DYTVPFS
+433 NYTVPFS

-454 SRIAIDDNTKV
+454 SRIAIDDSAKI

-470 WWTNTKDDI
+470 WWTNTKDNI
-479 IDVDLSVAVFAD
+479 IDVDLSIAVFAD

-503 LKSNRF
+503 LKSSRF

-535 IDKALSAGARYA
+535 IEKALSAGARYA
-547 VFNVYNFSDEN
+547 VFNVYNFSNEN

-566 FGFMTRNDMKSGKIF
+566 FGFMTRNDMKIGEIF

-639 VVTCKAMV
+639 VVTCKAIV
-647 DVKKPNLYDLFIFN
+647 DVKKPNLYDLFTFN
-661 AKARSVITDN
+661 ATARGVITDN
-671 PDESD
+671 PDEADIRFGLDDNCDVKPSD
-676 MLKQCIGDKYRLVIK
+676 ID
-691 GEWKEGI
+691 
-698 WDEMENGIRLNFK
+698 
-711 DEEMILRNKSNC
+711 
-723 LYDFNHQYYKVK
+723 
-735 DANLIVVIVMGVT
+735 VIVGK
-748 EAINYLK
+748 YL
-755 MKKMDNDCKTVN
+755 
-767 PNGFGQGIVYR
+767 
-778 NFDYTNKILLA
+778 

>member
-1 MTICLNLSAATG
+1 MENSVFNIILRRKNRVFINDDDMLKSLSAAVG

-39 DKLVHMKAKSREV
+39 DKLVHMKAKNREV
-52 VYDVL
+52 MYNTL

-109 KEERAPLFNTAKVKV
+109 KKERVPLFNVAKVKV

-151 VDDMI
+151 VEDMI
-156 FVLNSAKVT
+156 FILNSAKVT
-165 LPDEIPYKENA
+165 LPDEIPFKENA
-176 ACICRLLVDTGVDT
+176 ACVCRLLVDTGVDT
-190 DGSLCKKYVK
+190 DGYLCRKYIK
-200 AATDVLR
+200 TATDVLR

-225 RNLKRSERRIIMNLL
+225 RNLKRGERRIIMNLL

-247 EDMNR
+247 EDMSR

-281 FDIIRNDGKIQSF
+281 FGVIRNDGKIKSF
-294 AGKVDAAIASG
+294 AGRVDAAVASG
-305 DVTTVVSLLKK
+305 DVNAVVSLLKK
-316 RPGEFARRIDFLLRI
+316 RPGEFARRIDFLLRT

-340 VIMGF
+340 VIMSF

-385 SYYIK
+385 SYYVK
-390 NNRTE
+390 NNKTKT
-395 AIPEDTMKMVIA
+395 IPEDVMKMVIA
-407 VCENT
+407 VCEST

-419 REFLGKVYIDKALK
+419 REFLGKVYIDEALK
-433 DYTVPFS
+433 NYTVPFS

-454 SRIAIDDNTKV
+454 SRIAIDDSAKI

-470 WWTNTKDDI
+470 WWTNTKDNI

-491 DWNCLEHVSYSN
+491 NWDCLEHVSYTN
-503 LKSNRF
+503 LKSSRF

-535 IDKALSAGARYA
+535 IEKALSAGARYA
-547 VFNVYNFSDEN
+547 AFNVYNFSDEN

-566 FGFMTRNDMKSGKIF
+566 FGFMTRNDMKSGEIF

-605 LKERVFVWCD
+605 LRERVLIWCD

-647 DVKKPNLYDLFIFN
+647 DVKKPNLYDLFTFN
-661 AKARSVITDN
+661 AKARGVITDN
-671 PDESD
+671 PDEADIRFGLDDNCDVKPSD
-676 MLKQCIGDKYRLVIK
+676 ID
-691 GEWKEGI
+691 
-698 WDEMENGIRLNFK
+698 
-711 DEEMILRNKSNC
+711 
-723 LYDFNHQYYKVK
+723 
-735 DANLIVVIVMGVT
+735 VIVGK
-748 EAINYLK
+748 YL
-755 MKKMDNDCKTVN
+755 
-767 PNGFGQGIVYR
+767 
-778 NFDYTNKILLA
+778 

>member
-1 MTICLNLSAATG
+1 MENSVFNIILRRKNRVFINDDDMLKSLSAAAG

-39 DKLVHMKAKSREV
+39 DKLVHMKTKNREV
-52 VYDVL
+52 VYDAL
-57 VNGLK
+57 VSGLK
-62 EITGADRVYNPM
+62 EITGADKVYNPM

-109 KEERAPLFNTAKVKV
+109 KKERAPLFNTAKIKV

-156 FVLNSAKVT
+156 FILNSAKVT
-165 LPDEIPYKENA
+165 LPDEIPLKENT
-176 ACICRLLVDTGVDT
+176 ACICRLLVDTGIDT
-190 DGSLCKKYVK
+190 DGSLCRKYVK
-200 AATDVLR
+200 TATDVLR

-240 AGCGNAA
+240 VGCGNAS

-276 KAVQA
+276 KIVQA
-281 FDIIRNDGKIQSF
+281 FGVIRNDGKIQSF

-305 DVTTVVSLLKK
+305 NADAVVSLLKK
-316 RPGEFARRIDFLLRI
+316 RPGEFARRIDFLLRT
-331 FDKDADRKA
+331 FDKDADRKT

-390 NNRTE
+390 NDKAET
-395 AIPEDTMKMVIA
+395 IPEDAMIMVIA
-407 VCENT
+407 VCENA
-412 LVNIYGN
+412 LVNIYGS
-419 REFLGKVYIDKALK
+419 RAFLGKVYIDKALRN
-433 DYTVPFS
+433 YTVPFS

-454 SRIAIDDNTKV
+454 SRIAIDDSVKI

-470 WWTNTKDDI
+470 WWTNTKNDI

-491 DWNCLEHVSYSN
+491 NWDCLEHVSYSN
-503 LKSNRF
+503 LKSEKF
-509 GICHSG
+509 GMYHSG

-527 VAEFIDLD
+527 AAEFIDLD
-535 IDKALSAGARYA
+535 IDKALGAGARYA
-547 VFNVYNFSDEN
+547 VFNVYNFSNEL

-566 FGFMTRNDMKSGKIF
+566 FGFMTRENMESGEIF

-605 LKERVFVWCD
+605 LKERVFIWCD

-639 VVTCKAMV
+639 VVTCKVMV
-647 DVKKPNLYDLFIFN
+647 DVKKPNLYDLLMFN
-661 AKARSVITDN
+661 VKARGIITAN
-671 PDESD
+671 PDEADIRFGLDDNCDVKPSD
-676 MLKQCIGDKYRLVIK
+676 ID
-691 GEWKEGI
+691 
-698 WDEMENGIRLNFK
+698 
-711 DEEMILRNKSNC
+711 
-723 LYDFNHQYYKVK
+723 
-735 DANLIVVIVMGVT
+735 VIVGK
-748 EAINYLK
+748 YL
-755 MKKMDNDCKTVN
+755 
-767 PNGFGQGIVYR
+767 
-778 NFDYTNKILLA
+778 

>member
-1 MTICLNLSAATG
+1 MENSVFNIILRRKNRVFINDNDMLKSLSAAAG

-39 DKLVHMKAKSREV
+39 DKLVRMKAKNREV
-52 VYDVL
+52 VYDAL

-62 EITGADRVYNPM
+62 EITGADKVYNPM

-79 ESVMEKDDFELYF
+79 ESVMKRDDFELYF

-99 SFGTLLPYEE
+99 SFGTLLPYEKKE
-109 KEERAPLFNTAKVKV
+109 KRVPLFNTAKVKV
-124 LEAGSFDDLNDIF
+124 LDAGSFDDLNDIF

-156 FVLNSAKVT
+156 FILNSVKVT
-165 LPDEIPYKENA
+165 LPDEIPFKENA
-176 ACICRLLVDTGVDT
+176 ACVCRLLVDTGVDT

-200 AATDVLR
+200 TATDVLR
-207 LVTAMS
+207 FITAMS

-225 RNLKRSERRIIMNLL
+225 RNLKRGERRIIMNLL

-247 EDMNR
+247 EDMSR

-276 KAVQA
+276 KVVQA
-281 FDIIRNDGKIQSF
+281 FGVIRNNGKVQSF
-294 AGKVDAAIASG
+294 AGKVDAAVASG
-305 DVTTVVSLLKK
+305 DVNAVVSLLKK
-316 RPGEFARRIDFLLRI
+316 RPGEFARRVDFLLRT

-340 VIMGF
+340 VVMGF
-345 ASVAKDVS
+345 ASIAKEVS

-370 SDDMRVFFPKGNLAR
+370 NDDMRVFFPKGNLAR

-390 NNRTE
+390 NDKTE
-395 AIPEDTMKMVIA
+395 TIPEDAMKMIIA
-407 VCENT
+407 VCESA
-412 LVNIYGN
+412 LINIYGN
-419 REFLGKVYIDKALK
+419 REFLGKVYIDEALK

-440 LRSAGKTMTAVSRG
+440 LRNAGKTMAAVSRG
-454 SRIAIDDNTKV
+454 SRIAIDDSAKI

-503 LKSNRF
+503 LKSSRF

-515 DITNGGPVDGEG
+515 DITNGGPTDGEG

-535 IDKALSAGARYA
+535 IEKALSAGARYA
-547 VFNVYNFSDEN
+547 VFNVYNFSNEL

-566 FGFMTRNDMKSGKIF
+566 FGFMTRNDMKSGEIF

-605 LKERVFVWCD
+605 LKKRVFIWCD
-615 MALTADHVRAGYG
+615 MALTADHVRAGFG
-628 GINVESNLPSV
+628 GINMESNLPSV

-647 DVKKPNLYDLFIFN
+647 DIKKPNLYDLFTFN
-661 AKARSVITDN
+661 AKVRGVITDN
-671 PDESD
+671 PDEADIKFGLDDNCDVKPSD
-676 MLKQCIGDKYRLVIK
+676 ID
-691 GEWKEGI
+691 
-698 WDEMENGIRLNFK
+698 
-711 DEEMILRNKSNC
+711 
-723 LYDFNHQYYKVK
+723 
-735 DANLIVVIVMGVT
+735 VIVGK
-748 EAINYLK
+748 YL
-755 MKKMDNDCKTVN
+755 
-767 PNGFGQGIVYR
+767 
-778 NFDYTNKILLA
+778 

>member
-1 MTICLNLSAATG
+1 MENSVFNIILRRKNRVFINDDDMLKSLSAAVG

-39 DKLVHMKAKSREV
+39 DKLVHMKAKNREV
-52 VYDVL
+52 MYNTL

-109 KEERAPLFNTAKVKV
+109 KKERVPLFNVAKVKV

-151 VDDMI
+151 VEDMI
-156 FVLNSAKVT
+156 FILNSAKVT
-165 LPDEIPYKENA
+165 LPDEIPFKENA
-176 ACICRLLVDTGVDT
+176 ACVCRLLVDTGVDT
-190 DGSLCKKYVK
+190 DGYLCRKYIK
-200 AATDVLR
+200 TATDVLR

-225 RNLKRSERRIIMNLL
+225 RNLKRGERRIIMNLL

-247 EDMNR
+247 EDMSR

-281 FDIIRNDGKIQSF
+281 FGVIRNDGKIKSF
-294 AGKVDAAIASG
+294 AGRVDAAVASG
-305 DVTTVVSLLKK
+305 DVNTVVSLLKK
-316 RPGEFARRIDFLLRI
+316 RPGEFARRIDFLLRT

-340 VIMGF
+340 VIMSF

-385 SYYIK
+385 SYYVK
-390 NNRTE
+390 NNKTKT
-395 AIPEDTMKMVIA
+395 IPEDVMKMVIA
-407 VCENT
+407 VCEST

-419 REFLGKVYIDKALK
+419 REFLGKVYIDEALK
-433 DYTVPFS
+433 NYTVPFS

-454 SRIAIDDNTKV
+454 SRIAIDDSAKI

-470 WWTNTKDDI
+470 WWTNTKDNI

-491 DWNCLEHVSYSN
+491 NWDCLEHVSYTN
-503 LKSNRF
+503 LKSSRF

-535 IDKALSAGARYA
+535 IEKALSAGARYA
-547 VFNVYNFSDEN
+547 AFNVYNFSDEN

-566 FGFMTRNDMKSGKIF
+566 FGFMTRNDMKSGEIF

-605 LKERVFVWCD
+605 LRERVLIWCD

-647 DVKKPNLYDLFIFN
+647 DVKKPNLYDLFTFN
-661 AKARSVITDN
+661 AKASGVITDN
-671 PDESD
+671 PDEADIRFGLDDNCDVKPSD
-676 MLKQCIGDKYRLVIK
+676 ID
-691 GEWKEGI
+691 
-698 WDEMENGIRLNFK
+698 
-711 DEEMILRNKSNC
+711 
-723 LYDFNHQYYKVK
+723 
-735 DANLIVVIVMGVT
+735 VIVGK
-748 EAINYLK
+748 YL
-755 MKKMDNDCKTVN
+755 
-767 PNGFGQGIVYR
+767 
-778 NFDYTNKILLA
+778 

>member
-1 MTICLNLSAATG
+1 MENSVFSIILRRKNRVFINDNDMLKSLSGAAG

-52 VYDVL
+52 VYDIL

-62 EITGADRVYNPM
+62 EITGADKVYNPM

-79 ESVMEKDDFELYF
+79 ESVMKKDDFELYF

-124 LEAGSFDDLNDIF
+124 LEAGSFNDLNDIF
-137 NNLCASKTSLSKSD
+137 NNLCASKTSLSKND

-156 FVLNSAKVT
+156 FILNSVKVT
-165 LPDEIPYKENA
+165 LPDEIPFKENA
-176 ACICRLLVDTGVDT
+176 ACVCRLLVDTGVDT

-200 AATDVLR
+200 TATDILR
-207 LVTAMS
+207 LITAMS

-276 KAVQA
+276 KVVQA
-281 FDIIRNDGKIQSF
+281 FGVIRNDGKIQSF
-294 AGKVDAAIASG
+294 AGKVDAAVASG
-305 DVTTVVSLLKK
+305 DVNAVVSLLKK
-316 RPGEFARRIDFLLRI
+316 RPGEFARRIDFLLRT
-331 FDKDADRKA
+331 FDKDADRKT

-362 HFINKLDG
+362 HFINKLNG
-370 SDDMRVFFPKGNLAR
+370 NDDMRVFFPKGNLAR
-385 SYYIK
+385 SYYVK
-390 NNRTE
+390 NNKTE
-395 AIPEDTMKMVIA
+395 TVSEDAMKMVIA
-407 VCENT
+407 VCESA

-419 REFLGKVYIDKALK
+419 REFLGKVYIDEALK
-433 DYTVPFS
+433 NYTVPFS

-454 SRIAIDDNTKV
+454 SRIAIDDSAKI

-470 WWTNTKDDI
+470 WWTNTKDNI
-479 IDVDLSVAVFAD
+479 IDVDLSIAVFAD

-503 LKSNRF
+503 LKSSRF

-535 IDKALSAGARYA
+535 IEKALSAGARYA
-547 VFNVYNFSDEN
+547 VFNVYNFSNEN

-566 FGFMTRNDMKSGKIF
+566 FGFMTRNDMKIGEIF

-639 VVTCKAMV
+639 VVTCKAIV
-647 DVKKPNLYDLFIFN
+647 DVKKPNLYDLFTFN
-661 AKARSVITDN
+661 ATARGVITDN
-671 PDESD
+671 PDEADIRFGLDDNCDVKPSD
-676 MLKQCIGDKYRLVIK
+676 IDVIIGKYL
-691 GEWKEGI
+691 
-698 WDEMENGIRLNFK
+698 
-711 DEEMILRNKSNC
+711 
-723 LYDFNHQYYKVK
+723 
-735 DANLIVVIVMGVT
+735 
-748 EAINYLK
+748 
-755 MKKMDNDCKTVN
+755 
-767 PNGFGQGIVYR
+767 
-778 NFDYTNKILLA
+778 

>member
-1 MTICLNLSAATG
+1 MENSVFNIILRRKNRVFINDDDMLKSLSAAVG

-39 DKLVHMKAKSREV
+39 DKLVHMKAKNREV
-52 VYDVL
+52 MYDAL

-62 EITGADRVYNPM
+62 EITGADRAYNPM

-109 KEERAPLFNTAKVKV
+109 KKERVPLFNTAKVKV

-137 NNLCASKTSLSKSD
+137 NNFCASKTSLSKSD
-151 VDDMI
+151 VDDMVFI
-156 FVLNSAKVT
+156 LNSAKVT
-165 LPDEIPYKENA
+165 LPDEIPFKENT

-190 DGSLCKKYVK
+190 DGSLCRKYIK
-200 AATDVLR
+200 TATDVLR

-240 AGCGNAA
+240 AGCGNVA
-247 EDMNR
+247 ENMNR

-276 KAVQA
+276 KVVQA
-281 FDIIRNDGKIQSF
+281 FGVIRNDGKIQSF
-294 AGKVDAAIASG
+294 AGKVDAAVASG
-305 DVTTVVSLLKK
+305 DVNAVVSLLKK
-316 RPGEFARRIDFLLRI
+316 RPGEFARRIDFLLRT
-331 FDKDADRKA
+331 FDKDADRKT

-362 HFINKLDG
+362 HFINKLNG
-370 SDDMRVFFPKGNLAR
+370 NDDMRVFFPKGNLAR
-385 SYYIK
+385 SYYVK
-390 NNRTE
+390 NNKTE
-395 AIPEDTMKMVIA
+395 TVSEDAMKMVIA
-407 VCENT
+407 VCESA

-419 REFLGKVYIDKALK
+419 REFLGKVYIDEALK
-433 DYTVPFS
+433 NYTVPFS

-454 SRIAIDDNTKV
+454 SRIAIDDSAKI

-470 WWTNTKDDI
+470 WWTNTKDNI
-479 IDVDLSVAVFAD
+479 IDVDLSIAVFAD

-503 LKSNRF
+503 LKSSRF

-535 IDKALSAGARYA
+535 IEKALSAGARYA
-547 VFNVYNFSDEN
+547 VFNVYNFSNEN

-566 FGFMTRNDMKSGKIF
+566 FGFMTRNDMKIGEIF

-639 VVTCKAMV
+639 VVTCKAIV
-647 DVKKPNLYDLFIFN
+647 DVKKPNLYDLFTFN
-661 AKARSVITDN
+661 ATARGVITDN
-671 PDESD
+671 PDEADIRFGLDDNCDVKPSD
-676 MLKQCIGDKYRLVIK
+676 ID
-691 GEWKEGI
+691 
-698 WDEMENGIRLNFK
+698 
-711 DEEMILRNKSNC
+711 
-723 LYDFNHQYYKVK
+723 
-735 DANLIVVIVMGVT
+735 VIVGK
-748 EAINYLK
+748 YL
-755 MKKMDNDCKTVN
+755 
-767 PNGFGQGIVYR
+767 
-778 NFDYTNKILLA
+778 

>member
-1 MTICLNLSAATG
+1 MENSVFSIILRRKNRVFINDNDMLKSLSGAAG

-52 VYDVL
+52 VYDIL

-62 EITGADRVYNPM
+62 ELTGADKVYNPM
-74 YPNFP
+74 YLNFP
-79 ESVMEKDDFELYF
+79 ESVMEKGDFELYF

-109 KEERAPLFNTAKVKV
+109 KEERVPLFNTAKVKV

-151 VDDMI
+151 VNDMI
-156 FVLNSAKVT
+156 FILNSAKVT
-165 LPDEIPYKENA
+165 LPDEMPFKENA
-176 ACICRLLVDTGVDT
+176 ACVCRLLVDTGVDT

-200 AATDVLR
+200 TATDVLR

-276 KAVQA
+276 KVVQA
-281 FDIIRNDGKIQSF
+281 FGIIRNDGKIQSF
-294 AGKVDAAIASG
+294 GGKVDAAIASG

-316 RPGEFARRIDFLLRI
+316 RPGEFARRIDFLLRT
-331 FDKDADRKA
+331 FDKDADRKT

-362 HFINKLDG
+362 HFINKLNG
-370 SDDMRVFFPKGNLAR
+370 NDDMRVFFPKGNLAR
-385 SYYIK
+385 SYYVK
-390 NNRTE
+390 NNKTE
-395 AIPEDTMKMVIA
+395 TVSEDAMKMVIA
-407 VCENT
+407 VCESA

-419 REFLGKVYIDKALK
+419 REFLGKVYIDEALK
-433 DYTVPFS
+433 NYTVPFS
-440 LRSAGKTMTAVSRG
+440 LRSASKTMTAVSRG
-454 SRIAIDDNTKV
+454 SRIAIDDSAKI

-470 WWTNTKDDI
+470 WWTNTKDNI
-479 IDVDLSVAVFAD
+479 IDVDLSIAVFAD

-503 LKSNRF
+503 LKSSRF

-535 IDKALSAGARYA
+535 IEKALSAGARYA
-547 VFNVYNFSDEN
+547 VFNVYNFSNEN

-566 FGFMTRNDMKSGKIF
+566 FGFMTRNDMKIGEIF

-647 DVKKPNLYDLFIFN
+647 DIKKPNLYDLFTLN
-661 AKARSVITDN
+661 AKARGIITDN
-671 PDESD
+671 PDEADIRFGLDDSCDVRPSD
-676 MLKQCIGDKYRLVIK
+676 ID
-691 GEWKEGI
+691 
-698 WDEMENGIRLNFK
+698 
-711 DEEMILRNKSNC
+711 
-723 LYDFNHQYYKVK
+723 
-735 DANLIVVIVMGVT
+735 VIVGK
-748 EAINYLK
+748 YL
-755 MKKMDNDCKTVN
+755 
-767 PNGFGQGIVYR
+767 
-778 NFDYTNKILLA
+778 

>member
-1 MTICLNLSAATG
+1 MENSVFNIILRRKNRVFINNNDMLKSLSGAAG

-39 DKLVHMKAKSREV
+39 NKLVHMKVKSRKV
-52 VYDVL
+52 VYDAL
-57 VNGLK
+57 VSGLK
-62 EITGADRVYNPM
+62 EITGADKVYNPM

-109 KEERAPLFNTAKVKV
+109 KKERAPLFNAAKVKV

-156 FVLNSAKVT
+156 FILNSTKVT
-165 LPDEIPYKENA
+165 LPDEIPFKENT
-176 ACICRLLVDTGVDT
+176 ACICKLLVNTGVDT

-200 AATDVLR
+200 TATDVLR

-225 RNLKRSERRIIMNLL
+225 RNLKRNERRIIMNLL

-247 EDMNR
+247 EDMSR

-281 FDIIRNDGKIQSF
+281 FGIIRNDGKIQSF
-294 AGKVDAAIASG
+294 AGRVDAAVASG
-305 DVTTVVSLLKK
+305 DVNTVVSLLKK
-316 RPGEFARRIDFLLRI
+316 RPGEFARRIDFLLRT
-331 FDKDADRKA
+331 FNKDADRKA

-345 ASVAKDVS
+345 ASIAKDVS

-370 SDDMRVFFPKGNLAR
+370 NDDMRVFFPKGNLAR
-385 SYYIK
+385 SYYVK
-390 NNRTE
+390 NDKTE
-395 AIPEDTMKMVIA
+395 AIPEDAMKMVIA
-407 VCENT
+407 VCESA
-412 LVNIYGN
+412 LINIYGN
-419 REFLGKVYIDKALK
+419 REFLGKVYIDEALK

-440 LRSAGKTMTAVSRG
+440 LRSAGKTMTVVSRG
-454 SRIAIDDNTKV
+454 SRIAIDDSAKI

-503 LKSNRF
+503 LKSSRF

-535 IDKALSAGARYA
+535 IEKALSAGARYA
-547 VFNVYNFSDEN
+547 VFNVYNFSDET

-566 FGFMTRNDMKSGKIF
+566 FGFMTRNDMKSGEIF

-647 DVKKPNLYDLFIFN
+647 DIKKPNLYDLFIFN
-661 AKARSVITDN
+661 AKARGVITDN
-671 PDESD
+671 PDEADIRFGLHDNCDVKPSD
-676 MLKQCIGDKYRLVIK
+676 ID
-691 GEWKEGI
+691 
-698 WDEMENGIRLNFK
+698 
-711 DEEMILRNKSNC
+711 
-723 LYDFNHQYYKVK
+723 
-735 DANLIVVIVMGVT
+735 VIVGK
-748 EAINYLK
+748 YL
-755 MKKMDNDCKTVN
+755 
-767 PNGFGQGIVYR
+767 
-778 NFDYTNKILLA
+778 

>member
-1 MTICLNLSAATG
+1 MENSVFNIILRRKNRVFINDDDMLKSLSAAVG

-39 DKLVHMKAKSREV
+39 DKLVHMKAKNREV
-52 VYDVL
+52 MYDAL

-62 EITGADRVYNPM
+62 EITGADRGYNPM

-109 KEERAPLFNTAKVKV
+109 KKERVPLFNTAKVKV

-137 NNLCASKTSLSKSD
+137 NNFCASKTSLSKSD
-151 VDDMI
+151 VDDMVFI
-156 FVLNSAKVT
+156 LNSAKVT
-165 LPDEIPYKENA
+165 LPDEIPFKENT

-190 DGSLCKKYVK
+190 DGSLCRKYIK
-200 AATDVLR
+200 TATDVLR

-225 RNLKRSERRIIMNLL
+225 RNLKRGERRIIMNLL

-247 EDMNR
+247 EDMSR

-276 KAVQA
+276 KVVQA
-281 FDIIRNDGKIQSF
+281 FGVIRNDGKIKSF
-294 AGKVDAAIASG
+294 AGRVDAAVASG
-305 DVTTVVSLLKK
+305 DVNTVVSLLKK
-316 RPGEFARRIDFLLRI
+316 RPGEFARRIDFLLRT

-340 VIMGF
+340 VIMSF

-385 SYYIK
+385 SYYVK
-390 NNRTE
+390 NNKTKT
-395 AIPEDTMKMVIA
+395 IPEDVMKMVIA
-407 VCENT
+407 VCEST

-419 REFLGKVYIDKALK
+419 REFLGKVYIDEALK
-433 DYTVPFS
+433 NYTVPFS

-454 SRIAIDDNTKV
+454 SRIAIDDSAKI

-470 WWTNTKDDI
+470 WWTNTKDNI

-491 DWNCLEHVSYSN
+491 NWDCLEHVSYTN
-503 LKSNRF
+503 LKSSRF

-535 IDKALSAGARYA
+535 IEKALSAGARYA
-547 VFNVYNFSDEN
+547 AFNVYNFSDEN

-566 FGFMTRNDMKSGKIF
+566 FGFMTRNDMKSGEIF

-605 LKERVFVWCD
+605 LRERVLIWCD

-647 DVKKPNLYDLFIFN
+647 DVKKPNLYDLFTFN
-661 AKARSVITDN
+661 AKARGVITDN
-671 PDESD
+671 PDEADIRFGLDDNCDVKPSD
-676 MLKQCIGDKYRLVIK
+676 ID
-691 GEWKEGI
+691 
-698 WDEMENGIRLNFK
+698 
-711 DEEMILRNKSNC
+711 
-723 LYDFNHQYYKVK
+723 
-735 DANLIVVIVMGVT
+735 VIVGK
-748 EAINYLK
+748 YL
-755 MKKMDNDCKTVN
+755 
-767 PNGFGQGIVYR
+767 
-778 NFDYTNKILLA
+778 

>member
-1 MTICLNLSAATG
+1 MENSVFNIILRRKNRVFINDDDMLKSLSAAVG

-39 DKLVHMKAKSREV
+39 DKLVHMKAKNREV
-52 VYDVL
+52 MYNTL

-109 KEERAPLFNTAKVKV
+109 KKERVPLFNVAKVKV

-151 VDDMI
+151 VEDMI
-156 FVLNSAKVT
+156 FILNSAKVT
-165 LPDEIPYKENA
+165 LPDEIPFKENA
-176 ACICRLLVDTGVDT
+176 ACVCRLLVDTGVDT
-190 DGSLCKKYVK
+190 DGYLCRKYIK
-200 AATDVLR
+200 TATDVLR

-225 RNLKRSERRIIMNLL
+225 RNLKRGERRIIMNLL

-247 EDMNR
+247 EDMSR

-281 FDIIRNDGKIQSF
+281 FGVIRNDGKIKSF
-294 AGKVDAAIASG
+294 AGRVDAAVASG
-305 DVTTVVSLLKK
+305 DVNTVVSLLKK
-316 RPGEFARRIDFLLRI
+316 RPGEFARRIDFLLRT

-340 VIMGF
+340 VIMSF

-385 SYYIK
+385 SYYVK
-390 NNRTE
+390 NNKTKT
-395 AIPEDTMKMVIA
+395 IPEDVMKMVIA
-407 VCENT
+407 VCEST

-419 REFLGKVYIDKALK
+419 REFLGKVYIDEALK
-433 DYTVPFS
+433 NYTVPFS

-454 SRIAIDDNTKV
+454 SRIAIDDSAKI

-470 WWTNTKDDI
+470 WWTNTKDNI

-491 DWNCLEHVSYSN
+491 NWDCLEHVSYTN
-503 LKSNRF
+503 LKSSRF

-535 IDKALSAGARYA
+535 IEKALSAGARYA
-547 VFNVYNFSDEN
+547 AFNVYNFSDEN

-566 FGFMTRNDMKSGKIF
+566 FGFMTRNDMKSGEIF

-605 LKERVFVWCD
+605 LRERVLIWCD

-647 DVKKPNLYDLFIFN
+647 DVKKPNLYDLFTFN
-661 AKARSVITDN
+661 AKARGVIIDN
-671 PDESD
+671 PDEADIRFGLDDNCDVKPSD
-676 MLKQCIGDKYRLVIK
+676 ID
-691 GEWKEGI
+691 
-698 WDEMENGIRLNFK
+698 
-711 DEEMILRNKSNC
+711 
-723 LYDFNHQYYKVK
+723 
-735 DANLIVVIVMGVT
+735 VIVGK
-748 EAINYLK
+748 YL
-755 MKKMDNDCKTVN
+755 
-767 PNGFGQGIVYR
+767 
-778 NFDYTNKILLA
+778 

>member
-1 MTICLNLSAATG
+1 MENSVFNIILRRKNRVFINDDDMLKSLSAATG

-39 DKLVHMKAKSREV
+39 DKLVHMKAKNREV

-62 EITGADRVYNPM
+62 ELTGADKVYNPM

-79 ESVMEKDDFELYF
+79 ESVMERDDFELYF

-109 KEERAPLFNTAKVKV
+109 KKERAPLFNTAKVKV

-156 FVLNSAKVT
+156 FILNSAKVT
-165 LPDEIPYKENA
+165 LPDEIPFKENA
-176 ACICRLLVDTGVDT
+176 ACICRLLVDTGVDM
-190 DGSLCKKYVK
+190 DGSLCRKYVK
-200 AATDVLR
+200 TATDVLR

-225 RNLKRSERRIIMNLL
+225 RNLKRSERRVIMNLL

-247 EDMNR
+247 EDMSR

-271 NERYT
+271 NGRYA
-276 KAVQA
+276 KVVQA
-281 FDIIRNDGKIQSF
+281 FGVIRNDGKIQSF
-294 AGKVDAAIASG
+294 AGRVDAAVVSG
-305 DVTTVVSLLKK
+305 DVNTVVSLLKK
-316 RPGEFARRIDFLLRI
+316 RPGEFARRIDFLLRT
-331 FDKDADRKA
+331 FDKDADKKT
-340 VIMGF
+340 VTMGF

-385 SYYIK
+385 SYYVK
-390 NNRTE
+390 NAKTE
-395 AIPEDTMKMVIA
+395 TVPEDAMKMVIA
-407 VCENT
+407 VCESA

-419 REFLGKVYIDKALK
+419 REFLGKVYIDEALK

-491 DWNCLEHVSYSN
+491 DWNCLEHVSYTN

-515 DITNGGPVDGEG
+515 DIRNGGPVDGEG

-535 IDKALSAGARYA
+535 IEKALSAGARYA
-547 VFNVYNFSDEN
+547 VFNVYNFSNEN

-566 FGFMTRNDMKSGKIF
+566 FGFMTRSDMNSGEIF

-615 MALTADHVRAGYG
+615 MALTADHVRDGYG

-647 DVKKPNLYDLFIFN
+647 DVKKPNLYDLFTFN
-661 AKARSVITDN
+661 AKARGVITDN
-671 PDESD
+671 PDEADIKFGLDDNCDVKPSD
-676 MLKQCIGDKYRLVIK
+676 ID
-691 GEWKEGI
+691 
-698 WDEMENGIRLNFK
+698 
-711 DEEMILRNKSNC
+711 
-723 LYDFNHQYYKVK
+723 
-735 DANLIVVIVMGVT
+735 VIVGK
-748 EAINYLK
+748 YL
-755 MKKMDNDCKTVN
+755 
-767 PNGFGQGIVYR
+767 
-778 NFDYTNKILLA
+778 

>member
-1 MTICLNLSAATG
+1 MENSVFSIILRRKNRVFINDNDMLKSLSGAAG

-39 DKLVHMKAKSREV
+39 DKLVHMKVKNREV
-52 VYDVL
+52 VYDAL

-62 EITGADRVYNPM
+62 ELTGADKVYNPM

-124 LEAGSFDDLNDIF
+124 LEAGSFDGLNDIF

-156 FVLNSAKVT
+156 FILNSAKVT
-165 LPDEIPYKENA
+165 LPDEMPFKENA
-176 ACICRLLVDTGVDT
+176 ACVCRLLVDTGVDT

-200 AATDVLR
+200 TATDVLR

-276 KAVQA
+276 KVVQA
-281 FDIIRNDGKIQSF
+281 FGIIRNDGKIQSF
-294 AGKVDAAIASG
+294 GGKVDAAIASG

-316 RPGEFARRIDFLLRI
+316 RPGEFARRIDFLLRT
-331 FDKDADRKA
+331 FDKDADRKT

-385 SYYIK
+385 SYYVK
-390 NNRTE
+390 NNKTE
-395 AIPEDTMKMVIA
+395 TVSEDAMKMVIA
-407 VCENT
+407 VCENA

-419 REFLGKVYIDKALK
+419 REFLGKVHIDEVLK

-440 LRSAGKTMTAVSRG
+440 LRSAGKTMISVSRG
-454 SRIAIDDNTKV
+454 SRIAIDDSAKI

-470 WWTNTKDDI
+470 WWTNTKDNI

-491 DWNCLEHVSYSN
+491 DWNCLEHVSYNN
-503 LKSNRF
+503 LKSDRF

-515 DITNGGPVDGEG
+515 DIINGGPVDGEG

-535 IDKALSAGARYA
+535 IKKALSAGARYA

-566 FGFMTRNDMKSGKIF
+566 FGFMTRNDMKSGEIF

-647 DVKKPNLYDLFIFN
+647 DVKKPNLYDLFTFN
-661 AKARSVITDN
+661 AKARGVITDN
-671 PDESD
+671 PDEADIRFGLDDNCDVKPSD
-676 MLKQCIGDKYRLVIK
+676 ID
-691 GEWKEGI
+691 
-698 WDEMENGIRLNFK
+698 
-711 DEEMILRNKSNC
+711 
-723 LYDFNHQYYKVK
+723 
-735 DANLIVVIVMGVT
+735 VIVGK
-748 EAINYLK
+748 YL
-755 MKKMDNDCKTVN
+755 
-767 PNGFGQGIVYR
+767 
-778 NFDYTNKILLA
+778 

>member
-1 MTICLNLSAATG
+1 MENSVFNIILRRKNRVFINNNDMLKSLSGAAG

-39 DKLVHMKAKSREV
+39 NKLVHMKVKSRKV
-52 VYDVL
+52 VYDAL
-57 VNGLK
+57 VSGLK
-62 EITGADRVYNPM
+62 EITGADKVYNPM

-109 KEERAPLFNTAKVKV
+109 KKERAPLFNAAKVKV

-156 FVLNSAKVT
+156 FILNSTKVT
-165 LPDEIPYKENA
+165 LPDEIPFKENT
-176 ACICRLLVDTGVDT
+176 ACICKLLVNTGVDT

-200 AATDVLR
+200 TATDVLR

-225 RNLKRSERRIIMNLL
+225 RNLKRNERRIIMNLL

-247 EDMNR
+247 EDMSR

-281 FDIIRNDGKIQSF
+281 FGIIRNDGKIQSF
-294 AGKVDAAIASG
+294 AGRVDAAVASG
-305 DVTTVVSLLKK
+305 DVNTVVSLLKK
-316 RPGEFARRIDFLLRI
+316 RPGEFARRIDFLLRT
-331 FDKDADRKA
+331 FNKDADRKA

-345 ASVAKDVS
+345 ASIAKDVS

-370 SDDMRVFFPKGNLAR
+370 NDDMRVFFPKGNLAR
-385 SYYIK
+385 SYYVK
-390 NNRTE
+390 NDKTE
-395 AIPEDTMKMVIA
+395 AIPEDAMKMVIA
-407 VCENT
+407 VCESA
-412 LVNIYGN
+412 LINIYGN
-419 REFLGKVYIDKALK
+419 REFLGKVYIDEALK

-454 SRIAIDDNTKV
+454 SRIAIDDSAKI

-470 WWTNTKDDI
+470 WWTNTKDNI
-479 IDVDLSVAVFAD
+479 IDVDLSIAVFAD

-503 LKSNRF
+503 LKSSRF

-515 DITNGGPVDGEG
+515 DITNGGPADGEG

-535 IDKALSAGARYA
+535 IEKALSAGARYA

-566 FGFMTRNDMKSGKIF
+566 FGFMTRSDMKSGEIF

-647 DVKKPNLYDLFIFN
+647 DIKKPNLYDLFIFN
-661 AKARSVITDN
+661 AKARGVITDN
-671 PDESD
+671 PDEAD
-676 MLKQCIGDKYRLVIK
+676 
-691 GEWKEGI
+691 
-698 WDEMENGIRLNFK
+698 IRFGLH
-711 DEEMILRNKSNC
+711 DNC
-723 LYDFNHQYYKVK
+723 DVK
-735 DANLIVVIVMGVT
+735 PNDIDVIVGK
-748 EAINYLK
+748 YL
-755 MKKMDNDCKTVN
+755 
-767 PNGFGQGIVYR
+767 
-778 NFDYTNKILLA
+778 

>member
-1 MTICLNLSAATG
+1 MENSVFNIILRRKNRVFINDDDMLKSLSAAVG

-39 DKLVHMKAKSREV
+39 DKLVHMKAKNREV
-52 VYDVL
+52 MYDAL

-109 KEERAPLFNTAKVKV
+109 KKERVPLFNTAKVKV
-124 LEAGSFDDLNDIF
+124 LEAGPFDDLNDIF
-137 NNLCASKTSLSKSD
+137 NNFCASKTSLSKSD
-151 VDDMI
+151 VDDMVFI
-156 FVLNSAKVT
+156 LNSAKVT
-165 LPDEIPYKENA
+165 LPDEIPFKENT

-190 DGSLCKKYVK
+190 DGSLCRKYIK
-200 AATDVLR
+200 TATDVLR

-225 RNLKRSERRIIMNLL
+225 RNLKRGERRIIMNLL

-247 EDMNR
+247 EDMSR

-281 FDIIRNDGKIQSF
+281 FGVIRNDGKIKSF
-294 AGKVDAAIASG
+294 AGRVDAAVASG
-305 DVTTVVSLLKK
+305 DVNTVVSLLKK
-316 RPGEFARRIDFLLRI
+316 RPGEFARRIDFLLRT

-340 VIMGF
+340 VIMSF

-385 SYYIK
+385 SYYVK
-390 NNRTE
+390 NNKTKT
-395 AIPEDTMKMVIA
+395 IPEDVMKMVIA
-407 VCENT
+407 VCEST

-419 REFLGKVYIDKALK
+419 REFLGKVYIDEALK
-433 DYTVPFS
+433 NYTVPFS

-454 SRIAIDDNTKV
+454 SRIAIDDSAKI

-470 WWTNTKDDI
+470 WWTNTKDNI

-491 DWNCLEHVSYSN
+491 NWDCLEHVSYTN
-503 LKSNRF
+503 LKSSRF

-535 IDKALSAGARYA
+535 IEKALSAGARYA
-547 VFNVYNFSDEN
+547 AFNVYNFSDEN

-566 FGFMTRNDMKSGKIF
+566 FGFMTRNDMNSGEIF

-605 LKERVFVWCD
+605 LRERVLIWCD

-647 DVKKPNLYDLFIFN
+647 DVKKPNLYDLFTFN
-661 AKARSVITDN
+661 AKARGVITDN
-671 PDESD
+671 PDEADIRFGLDDNCDVKPSD
-676 MLKQCIGDKYRLVIK
+676 ID
-691 GEWKEGI
+691 
-698 WDEMENGIRLNFK
+698 
-711 DEEMILRNKSNC
+711 
-723 LYDFNHQYYKVK
+723 
-735 DANLIVVIVMGVT
+735 VIVGK
-748 EAINYLK
+748 YL
-755 MKKMDNDCKTVN
+755 
-767 PNGFGQGIVYR
+767 
-778 NFDYTNKILLA
+778 

>member
-1 MTICLNLSAATG
+1 MENSVFNIILRRKNRVFINDDDMLKSLSAAVG

-39 DKLVHMKAKSREV
+39 DKLVHMKAKNREV

-62 EITGADRVYNPM
+62 ELTGTDKVYNPM

-79 ESVMEKDDFELYF
+79 ESVMERDDFELYF

-109 KEERAPLFNTAKVKV
+109 KKERAPLFNTAKVKV

-156 FVLNSAKVT
+156 FILNSAKVT
-165 LPDEIPYKENA
+165 LPDEIPFKENA

-190 DGSLCKKYVK
+190 DGSLCRKYVK
-200 AATDVLR
+200 TATDVLR

-225 RNLKRSERRIIMNLL
+225 RNLKRSERRVIMNLL

-247 EDMNR
+247 EDMSR

-271 NERYT
+271 NGRYA
-276 KAVQA
+276 KVVQA
-281 FDIIRNDGKIQSF
+281 FGVIRNDGKIQSF
-294 AGKVDAAIASG
+294 AGKVDAAVVSG
-305 DVTTVVSLLKK
+305 DVNTVVSLLKK
-316 RPGEFARRIDFLLRI
+316 RPGEFARRIDFLLRT
-331 FDKDADRKA
+331 FDKDADRKT

-370 SDDMRVFFPKGNLAR
+370 NDDMRVFFPKGNLAR
-385 SYYIK
+385 SYYVK
-390 NNRTE
+390 NAKTE
-395 AIPEDTMKMVIA
+395 TVPDDAMKMVIA
-407 VCENT
+407 VCESA

-419 REFLGKVYIDKALK
+419 REFLGKVYIDEALK

-440 LRSAGKTMTAVSRG
+440 LRSAGKAMTAVSRG

-470 WWTNTKDDI
+470 WWTNTKNDI
-479 IDVDLSVAVFAD
+479 IDVDLSVVVFAD
-491 DWNCLEHVSYSN
+491 DWNCLEHVSYTN

-509 GICHSG
+509 GIYHSG
-515 DITNGGPVDGEG
+515 DIRNGGPVDGEG

-535 IDKALSAGARYA
+535 IEKALSEGARYA
-547 VFNVYNFSDEN
+547 VFNVYNFSNEN

-566 FGFMTRNDMKSGKIF
+566 FGFMTRSDMNSGEIF

-615 MALTADHVRAGYG
+615 MALTADHVRDGYG

-647 DVKKPNLYDLFIFN
+647 DVKKPNLYDLFTFN
-661 AKARSVITDN
+661 AKARGIIIDN
-671 PDESD
+671 PDEADVRFGLDDNCDVKPSD
-676 MLKQCIGDKYRLVIK
+676 ID
-691 GEWKEGI
+691 
-698 WDEMENGIRLNFK
+698 
-711 DEEMILRNKSNC
+711 
-723 LYDFNHQYYKVK
+723 
-735 DANLIVVIVMGVT
+735 VIVGK
-748 EAINYLK
+748 YL
-755 MKKMDNDCKTVN
+755 
-767 PNGFGQGIVYR
+767 
-778 NFDYTNKILLA
+778 

>member
-1 MTICLNLSAATG
+1 MENSVFSIILRRKNRVFINDNDMLKSLSGAAG

-52 VYDVL
+52 VYDIL

-62 EITGADRVYNPM
+62 EITGADKVYNPM

-79 ESVMEKDDFELYF
+79 ESVMKKDDFELYF

-124 LEAGSFDDLNDIF
+124 LEAGSFNDLNDIF
-137 NNLCASKTSLSKSD
+137 NNLCASKTSLSKND

-156 FVLNSAKVT
+156 FILNSVKVT
-165 LPDEIPYKENA
+165 LPDEIPFKENA
-176 ACICRLLVDTGVDT
+176 ACVCRLLVDTGVDT

-200 AATDVLR
+200 TATDILR
-207 LVTAMS
+207 LITAMS
-213 DGDVSLAENTKF
+213 DGDVSLAKNTKF

-276 KAVQA
+276 KVVQA
-281 FDIIRNDGKIQSF
+281 FGVIRNDGKIQSF
-294 AGKVDAAIASG
+294 AGKVDAAVASG
-305 DVTTVVSLLKK
+305 DVNAVVSLLKK
-316 RPGEFARRIDFLLRI
+316 RPGEFARRIDFLLRT
-331 FDKDADRKA
+331 FDKDADRKT

-362 HFINKLDG
+362 HFINKLNG
-370 SDDMRVFFPKGNLAR
+370 NDDMRVFFPKGNLAR
-385 SYYIK
+385 SYYVK
-390 NNRTE
+390 NNKTE
-395 AIPEDTMKMVIA
+395 TVSEDAIKMVIA
-407 VCENT
+407 VCESA

-419 REFLGKVYIDKALK
+419 REFLGKVYIDEALK
-433 DYTVPFS
+433 NYTVPFS

-454 SRIAIDDNTKV
+454 SRIAIDDSAK
-465 IRPFI
+465 IISPFI
-470 WWTNTKDDI
+470 WWTNTKDNI
-479 IDVDLSVAVFAD
+479 IDVDLSIAVFAD

-503 LKSNRF
+503 LKSSRF

-535 IDKALSAGARYA
+535 IEKALSAGARYA
-547 VFNVYNFSDEN
+547 VFNVYNFSNEN

-566 FGFMTRNDMKSGKIF
+566 FGFMTRNDMKIGEIF

-639 VVTCKAMV
+639 VVTCKAIV
-647 DVKKPNLYDLFIFN
+647 DVKKPNLYDLLMFN
-661 AKARSVITDN
+661 VKARGIIT
-671 PDESD
+671 
-676 MLKQCIGDKYRLVIK
+676 
-691 GEWKEGI
+691 
-698 WDEMENGIRLNFK
+698 
-711 DEEMILRNKSNC
+711 
-723 LYDFNHQYYKVK
+723 
-735 DANLIVVIVMGVT
+735 ANLDEADIRFGLDDNCDVKPSDIDVIVGK
-748 EAINYLK
+748 YL
-755 MKKMDNDCKTVN
+755 
-767 PNGFGQGIVYR
+767 
-778 NFDYTNKILLA
+778 

>member
-1 MTICLNLSAATG
+1 MENSVFNIILRRKNRVFINDDDMLKSLSAAVG

-39 DKLVHMKAKSREV
+39 DKLVHMKAKNREV
-52 VYDVL
+52 MYDAL

-62 EITGADRVYNPM
+62 EITGADKVYNPM

-79 ESVMEKDDFELYF
+79 ESVMEKNDFELYF

-124 LEAGSFDDLNDIF
+124 LEAGSFGDLNDIF

-151 VDDMI
+151 VEDMI
-156 FVLNSAKVT
+156 FILNSAKVA
-165 LPDEIPYKENA
+165 LPNEIPFKENI

-190 DGSLCKKYVK
+190 DGSLCRKYIK
-200 AATDVLR
+200 TATDVLR

-247 EDMNR
+247 EDMSR

-262 KLHPGEFAK
+262 KLHPGEFVK

-276 KAVQA
+276 KVVRA
-281 FDIIRNDGKIQSF
+281 FDVIRNDGKIQSF
-294 AGKVDAAIASG
+294 AGKVDAAVVSK
-305 DVTTVVSLLKK
+305 DVDTVVSLLKK
-316 RPGEFARRIDFLLRI
+316 RPGEFARRIDFLLRT
-331 FDKDADRKA
+331 FDKDTDRKT

-370 SDDMRVFFPKGNLAR
+370 NDDMRVFFQKGNLAR

-390 NNRTE
+390 NDKKET
-395 AIPEDTMKMVIA
+395 IPEDAMKMVIA
-407 VCENT
+407 VCENV
-412 LVNIYGN
+412 LINIYGN
-419 REFLGKVYIDKALK
+419 REFLGKVYIDEALK

-440 LRSAGKTMTAVSRG
+440 LRSAGKTMISVSRG
-454 SRIAIDDNTKV
+454 SRIAIDDSAKI

-470 WWTNTKDDI
+470 WWTNTKDNI

-491 DWNCLEHVSYSN
+491 DWNCLEHVSYNN
-503 LKSNRF
+503 LESDRF

-515 DITNGGPVDGEG
+515 DIINGGPVDGEG
-527 VAEFIDLD
+527 AAEFIDLD

-547 VFNVYNFSDEN
+547 VFNVYNFSNES

-566 FGFMTRNDMKSGKIF
+566 FGFMTRNDMKSGEIF

-590 DLASATTTCIPVIFD
+590 DLTSATTTCIPVIFD

-615 MALTADHVRAGYG
+615 MALTADHVRAGFG

-647 DVKKPNLYDLFIFN
+647 DVKKPNLYDLFTFN
-661 AKARSVITDN
+661 AKARGVITDN
-671 PDESD
+671 PDEADIRFGLDDNCDVKPSD
-676 MLKQCIGDKYRLVIK
+676 ID
-691 GEWKEGI
+691 
-698 WDEMENGIRLNFK
+698 
-711 DEEMILRNKSNC
+711 
-723 LYDFNHQYYKVK
+723 
-735 DANLIVVIVMGVT
+735 VIVGK
-748 EAINYLK
+748 YL
-755 MKKMDNDCKTVN
+755 
-767 PNGFGQGIVYR
+767 
-778 NFDYTNKILLA
+778 

>member
-1 MTICLNLSAATG
+1 MENSVFNIILRRKNRVFINDDDMLKSLSGAAG

-62 EITGADRVYNPM
+62 ELTGADKVYNPM

-109 KEERAPLFNTAKVKV
+109 KKERAPLFNTAKVKV
-124 LEAGSFDDLNDIF
+124 LDVGSFEDLNDIF

-151 VDDMI
+151 VEDII
-156 FVLNSAKVT
+156 FILNSAKVT
-165 LPDEIPYKENA
+165 LLDEIPFKENA
-176 ACICRLLVDTGVDT
+176 ACVCRLLVDTGVDT

-200 AATDVLR
+200 TATDVLR
-207 LVTAMS
+207 LITAMS

-247 EDMNR
+247 EDMSR

-281 FDIIRNDGKIQSF
+281 FSVIRNDGKIQSF

-316 RPGEFARRIDFLLRI
+316 RPGEFARRIDFLLRT
-331 FDKDADRKA
+331 FNKDADRKA

-385 SYYIK
+385 SYYVK
-390 NNRTE
+390 NDKTE
-395 AIPEDTMKMVIA
+395 SIPEDAMKMVIA
-407 VCENT
+407 VCENA
-412 LVNIYGN
+412 LINIYGN
-419 REFLGKVYIDKALK
+419 REFLGKVYIDEGLK

-454 SRIAIDDNTKV
+454 SRIAIDDSAKI

-491 DWNCLEHVSYSN
+491 NWDCLEHVSYSN
-503 LKSNRF
+503 LKSEKF
-509 GICHSG
+509 GMYHSG

-527 VAEFIDLD
+527 AAEFIDLD
-535 IDKALSAGARYA
+535 IDKALGAGARYA
-547 VFNVYNFSDEN
+547 VFNVYNFSNEF

-566 FGFMTRNDMKSGKIF
+566 FGFMTRENMESGEIF

-605 LKERVFVWCD
+605 LKERVFIWCD

-647 DVKKPNLYDLFIFN
+647 DVKKPNLYDLLMFN
-661 AKARSVITDN
+661 VKARGIITAN
-671 PDESD
+671 PDEADIRFGLDDNCDVKPSD
-676 MLKQCIGDKYRLVIK
+676 ID
-691 GEWKEGI
+691 
-698 WDEMENGIRLNFK
+698 
-711 DEEMILRNKSNC
+711 
-723 LYDFNHQYYKVK
+723 
-735 DANLIVVIVMGVT
+735 VIVGK
-748 EAINYLK
+748 YL
-755 MKKMDNDCKTVN
+755 
-767 PNGFGQGIVYR
+767 
-778 NFDYTNKILLA
+778 

>member
-1 MTICLNLSAATG
+1 MENSVFSIILRRKNRVFINDDDMLKSLSAAAG

-39 DKLVHMKAKSREV
+39 DKLVHMKAKNREV
-52 VYDVL
+52 VYDTL

-62 EITGADRVYNPM
+62 ELTGADKVYNPM

-99 SFGTLLPYEE
+99 SFGILLPYED
-109 KEERAPLFNTAKVKV
+109 KKERAPLFNTAKVKV
-124 LEAGSFDDLNDIF
+124 LEAGSFDGLNDIF
-137 NNLCASKTSLSKSD
+137 NNLCASKTSLSKND

-156 FVLNSAKVT
+156 FILNSAKVT
-165 LPDEIPYKENA
+165 LPDEMPFKENA
-176 ACICRLLVDTGVDT
+176 ACVCRLLVDTGVDT

-200 AATDVLR
+200 TATDVLR

-276 KAVQA
+276 KVVQA
-281 FDIIRNDGKIQSF
+281 FGIIRNDGKIQSF
-294 AGKVDAAIASG
+294 GGKVDAAIASG

-316 RPGEFARRIDFLLRI
+316 RPGEFARRIDFLLRT
-331 FDKDADRKA
+331 FDKDADRKT

-362 HFINKLDG
+362 HFINKLNG
-370 SDDMRVFFPKGNLAR
+370 NDDMRVFFPKGNLAR
-385 SYYIK
+385 SYYVK
-390 NNRTE
+390 NNKTE
-395 AIPEDTMKMVIA
+395 TVSEDAMKMVIA
-407 VCENT
+407 VCESA

-419 REFLGKVYIDKALK
+419 REFLGKVYIDEALK
-433 DYTVPFS
+433 NYTVPFS

-454 SRIAIDDNTKV
+454 SRIAIDDSAKI

-470 WWTNTKDDI
+470 WWTNTKDNI
-479 IDVDLSVAVFAD
+479 IDVDLSIAVFAD

-503 LKSNRF
+503 LKSSRF

-535 IDKALSAGARYA
+535 IEKALSAGARYA
-547 VFNVYNFSDEN
+547 VFNVYNFSNEN

-566 FGFMTRNDMKSGKIF
+566 FGFMTRNDMKIGEIF

-647 DVKKPNLYDLFIFN
+647 DIKKPNLYDLFTLN
-661 AKARSVITDN
+661 AKARGIITDN
-671 PDESD
+671 PDEADIRFGLDDSCDVKPSD
-676 MLKQCIGDKYRLVIK
+676 ID
-691 GEWKEGI
+691 
-698 WDEMENGIRLNFK
+698 
-711 DEEMILRNKSNC
+711 
-723 LYDFNHQYYKVK
+723 
-735 DANLIVVIVMGVT
+735 VIVGK
-748 EAINYLK
+748 YL
-755 MKKMDNDCKTVN
+755 
-767 PNGFGQGIVYR
+767 
-778 NFDYTNKILLA
+778 

>member
-1 MTICLNLSAATG
+1 MENSVFNIILRRKNRVFINDDDMLKSLSAAVG

-39 DKLVHMKAKSREV
+39 DKLVHMKAKNREV
-52 VYDVL
+52 MYDAL

-109 KEERAPLFNTAKVKV
+109 KKERVPLFNTAKVKV
-124 LEAGSFDDLNDIF
+124 LEAGPFDDLNDIF
-137 NNLCASKTSLSKSD
+137 NNFCASKTSLSKSD
-151 VDDMI
+151 VDDMVFI
-156 FVLNSAKVT
+156 LNSAKVT
-165 LPDEIPYKENA
+165 LPDEIPFKENT

-190 DGSLCKKYVK
+190 DGSLCRKYIK
-200 AATDVLR
+200 TATDVLR

-225 RNLKRSERRIIMNLL
+225 RNLKRGERRIIMNLL

-247 EDMNR
+247 EDMSR

-276 KAVQA
+276 KVVQA
-281 FDIIRNDGKIQSF
+281 FGVIRNDGKIQSF
-294 AGKVDAAIASG
+294 AGRVDAAVASG
-305 DVTTVVSLLKK
+305 DVNTVVSLLKK
-316 RPGEFARRIDFLLRI
+316 RPGEFARRIDFLLCT

-385 SYYIK
+385 SYYVK
-390 NNRTE
+390 NNKTKT
-395 AIPEDTMKMVIA
+395 IPEDVMKMVIA
-407 VCENT
+407 VCEST

-419 REFLGKVYIDKALK
+419 REFLGKVYIDEALK
-433 DYTVPFS
+433 NYTVPFS

-454 SRIAIDDNTKV
+454 SRIAIDDSAKI

-535 IDKALSAGARYA
+535 IEKALSAGARYA

-566 FGFMTRNDMKSGKIF
+566 FGFMTRSDMNSGEIF
-581 EPSTVKQRM
+581 EPSMVKQRM

-605 LKERVFVWCD
+605 LRERVLIWCD
-615 MALTADHVRAGYG
+615 MALSADHVRAGYG

-647 DVKKPNLYDLFIFN
+647 DVKKPNLYDLFTFN
-661 AKARSVITDN
+661 AKARGVITDN
-671 PDESD
+671 PDEADIRFGLDDNCDVKPSD
-676 MLKQCIGDKYRLVIK
+676 ID
-691 GEWKEGI
+691 
-698 WDEMENGIRLNFK
+698 
-711 DEEMILRNKSNC
+711 
-723 LYDFNHQYYKVK
+723 
-735 DANLIVVIVMGVT
+735 VIVGK
-748 EAINYLK
+748 YL
-755 MKKMDNDCKTVN
+755 
-767 PNGFGQGIVYR
+767 
-778 NFDYTNKILLA
+778 